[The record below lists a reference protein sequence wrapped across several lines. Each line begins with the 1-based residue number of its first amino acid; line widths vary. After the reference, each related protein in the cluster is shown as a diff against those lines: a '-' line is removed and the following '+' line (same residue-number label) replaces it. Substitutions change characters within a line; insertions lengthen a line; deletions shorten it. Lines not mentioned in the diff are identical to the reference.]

1 MICPNCKKQIP
12 DGSAFCGYCGREI
25 PKVPLCTHCGAELR
39 PNDRFCGVCG
49 APVEAP
55 ADTNKA
61 ELTALEQQ
69 LAQRREAMAS
79 LRRELEEQ
87 TEALKAARETL
98 EAERAEQAR
107 LAEEKR
113 KAEEARIA
121 EEKRKAEEA
130 RLAEEKRKAE
140 EARLAEEKRK
150 AEEARLAKEKRKA
163 EEARLAEEKRKAE
176 EARLAEEKRKAEEAA
191 CAQAEAEAKAKEEAE
206 ARAAV
211 EKQPEQTEAEPEK
224 PVKKTGGKKT
234 GWLIAVALVLALAAA
249 ALAVWLLRQPAV
261 LPDTDE
267 ENPVNE
273 PQALPTLADTV
284 VPGGTVTFGRYE
296 QDNDTANGAE
306 PIQWRVLDVQDGKAL
321 IISEKILARGLHR
334 STVWD
339 GHDYTTWG
347 ASLIRSWMNDDFY
360 DVAFSDTEKKAIQLT
375 DVKDEANPYMDD
387 IVTRPNTYNW
397 SAMEPGA
404 DTQDYV
410 FALSINEFEKYFPDP
425 GSAKAEATEVAK
437 VGNPYAKDER
447 LREALYT
454 GADRALELG
463 FDEITVDG
471 VTWSWWLRTVGPK
484 HLAPGNFFSIVLG
497 DGSLLE
503 EGTCAD
509 SCDIGIR
516 PAMWVDA
523 SALVATIT
531 PGGTVTFGSYEQ
543 DNDTANGAEPIQWK
557 VLACEGDTALLISE
571 RVLDYLPYDTNG
583 SARWDTSSLRTEL
596 NGTFYDSAFSDEEKA
611 VMTTSSAEPYDN
623 PVTGVQDDSAA
634 TEDMVFIPSLKQA
647 NDYFQDALARVT
659 WGTAYAVAHA
669 REQASALG
677 ETLAEDFGGNAS
689 CGTSWLLRTP
699 SQNDDTVVFV
709 HDEACDPENSNTCY
723 HRGEED
729 WGYAC
734 SLNYC
739 FWGKNVSSFQVG
751 VRPCIRV
758 RIPAADT
765 TDTMGDLSSVKVG
778 DFITVGRYEQDNNLT
793 NGPEPIEWRVLDKK
807 DGKLLVISDKSLYES
822 SFAYLGWQPVP
833 QNWESSCARGWLN
846 NYFMQTAFTP
856 AEQARVVLT
865 NVHTEPTEGSPIDP
879 GPDTQDY
886 MFLVSGQ
893 EASTYFPTAESRRTK
908 TTAYAL
914 SRRSESIAHHG
925 FDGDFEV
932 WADVSFWLLRSPA
945 QKPNWVYGAAYIYDY
960 TTPYGEPGDVWYH
973 DGRATGDIRPAMWIE
988 ASPAENTPAD
998 PSTLPDAVVPGDTI
1012 TFGHYEQDNDTS
1024 NGPEA
1029 ITWKVLDVQ
1038 DGKALVISEKILA
1051 RVRHRYVEDGHGA
1064 VTWETSRVRQWL
1076 SEDFFDAAFSDEEKT
1091 AVCLTN
1097 VKSEPNP
1104 DYTDTDPGSDTQDY
1118 VFVLGLEQYD
1128 AYFADDGDL
1137 SDAVAPYTEVAR
1149 VGNPYAKD
1157 ALVRNAKYYPMNNAV
1172 RGNADGSAGWW
1183 WLRTVGQDYAADGN
1197 FMMRIDA
1204 TGKADGVGSD
1214 ADCGVRPA
1222 MWVDVDTLTNVT
1234 DAC

>member
-25 PKVPLCTHCGAELR
+25 PKVPLCTRCGAALR

-61 ELTALEQQ
+61 ELTVLEQQ

-113 KAEEARIA
+113 KAEEARLA

-176 EARLAEEKRKAEEAA
+176 EVRLAEEKRKAEEARLA
-191 CAQAEAEAKAKEEAE
+191 EKKRKAEEAARAQAEAEAKAKEEAE
-206 ARAAV
+206 ARAAA
-211 EKQPEQTEAEPEK
+211 EKQPEQTKFEPEK
-224 PVKKTGGKKT
+224 PIKKIGGEKT
-234 GWLIAVALVLALAAA
+234 GWLVAAVLVLALAAV
-249 ALAVWLLRQPAV
+249 AVWLLRQPTV

-267 ENPVNE
+267 ENPVTE
-273 PQALPTLADTV
+273 PQALPTLAEAV
-284 VPGGTVTFGRYE
+284 VPGDTIAFGHYE
-296 QDNDTANGAE
+296 QDNDATNGPE
-306 PIQWRVLDVQDGKAL
+306 
-321 IISEKILARGLHR
+321 
-334 STVWD
+334 
-339 GHDYTTWG
+339 
-347 ASLIRSWMNDDFY
+347 
-360 DVAFSDTEKKAIQLT
+360 AIT
-375 DVKDEANPYMDD
+375 
-387 IVTRPNTYNW
+387 
-397 SAMEPGA
+397 
-404 DTQDYV
+404 
-410 FALSINEFEKYFPDP
+410 
-425 GSAKAEATEVAK
+425 
-437 VGNPYAKDER
+437 
-447 LREALYT
+447 
-454 GADRALELG
+454 
-463 FDEITVDG
+463 
-471 VTWSWWLRTVGPK
+471 
-484 HLAPGNFFSIVLG
+484 
-497 DGSLLE
+497 
-503 EGTCAD
+503 
-509 SCDIGIR
+509 
-516 PAMWVDA
+516 
-523 SALVATIT
+523 
-531 PGGTVTFGSYEQ
+531 
-543 DNDTANGAEPIQWK
+543 WK
-557 VLACEGDTALLISE
+557 VLACESDTALLISE

-583 SARWDTSSLRTEL
+583 SARWDTSSLRAEL

-623 PVTGVQDDSAA
+623 PVTGMQDDSAA

-647 NDYFQDALARVT
+647 NDYFQDELDRVT

-677 ETLAEDFGGNAS
+677 ETLAEDFGGSAKP
-689 CGTSWLLRTP
+689 GTDWLLRTP
-699 SQNDDTVVFV
+699 GQDGSTVAIARDTWYY
-709 HDEACDPENSNTCY
+709 TT
-723 HRGEED
+723 ED
-729 WGYAC
+729 FDRVTNGG
-734 SLNYC
+734 YC
-739 FWGKNVSSFQVG
+739 FRDGGVTDFRTG

-765 TDTMGDLSSVKVG
+765 ADTVGDLSSAQVG
-778 DFITVGRYEQDNNLT
+778 DLITIGRYEQDNDLD
-793 NGPEPIEWRVLDKK
+793 NGPEAIQWRVLDKK
-807 DGKLLVISDKSLYES
+807 DGKLLVISDKALDYISYSYEWDQVEKS
-822 SFAYLGWQPVP
+822 VWAT
-833 QNWESSCARGWLN
+833 SCSRGWLN

-856 AEQARVVLT
+856 AEQARISLSDI
-865 NVHTEPTEGSPIDP
+865 HTDPSPDFDNDP

-886 MFLVSGQ
+886 VFLLSAQ
-893 EASTYFPTAESRRTK
+893 ETEQYFPTAESRRVL
-908 TTAYAL
+908 L
-914 SRRSESIAHHG
+914 SDYVHPHNKIRINRQGWGTNATRIHG
-925 FDGDFEV
+925 DWG
-932 WADVSFWLLRSPA
+932 LRSPN
-945 QKPNWVYGAAYIYDY
+945 KYGTFAYILDYQTIYWTAGDIWYD
-960 TTPYGEPGDVWYH
+960 GGGFEGDV
-973 DGRATGDIRPAMWIE
+973 RPAMWIE
-988 ASPAENTPAD
+988 AKPAAD
-998 PSTLPDAVVPGDTI
+998 AFAYPSALPDAVVPGDTI

-1091 AVCLTN
+1091 AVYLTN

-1104 DYTDTDPGSDTQDY
+1104 DYTDTDPGKDTQDY

-1137 SDAVAPYTEVAR
+1137 FDAIAPYTEVAR

-1157 ALVRNAKYYPMNNAV
+1157 ELVRTAKYYPMNNAV

-1197 FMMRIDA
+1197 FMMRVDA
-1204 TGKADGVGSD
+1204 AGKADGVGSD

>member
-12 DGSAFCGYCGREI
+12 DGSAFCGYCGREM
-25 PKVPLCTHCGAELR
+25 PKVPLCTRCGAALR

-61 ELTALEQQ
+61 ELTVLEQQ

-113 KAEEARIA
+113 KAEEARLA

-150 AEEARLAKEKRKA
+150 AEEARLA
-163 EEARLAEEKRKAE
+163 EEKRKAE
-176 EARLAEEKRKAEEAA
+176 EVRLAEEKRKAEEAA
-191 CAQAEAEAKAKEEAE
+191 RVQAEAEAKAKEEAE
-206 ARAAV
+206 ARAAA
-211 EKQPEQTEAEPEK
+211 EKQPEQTKFEPEK
-224 PVKKTGGKKT
+224 PIKKTGGEKT
-234 GWLIAVALVLALAAA
+234 GWLVAAVLMLALAAV
-249 ALAVWLLRQPAV
+249 AVWLLRQPTV

-267 ENPVNE
+267 ENPVTE
-273 PQALPTLADTV
+273 PQALPTLAEAV
-284 VPGGTVTFGRYE
+284 VPGDTIAFGHYE
-296 QDNDTANGAE
+296 QDNDATNGPE
-306 PIQWRVLDVQDGKAL
+306 
-321 IISEKILARGLHR
+321 
-334 STVWD
+334 
-339 GHDYTTWG
+339 
-347 ASLIRSWMNDDFY
+347 
-360 DVAFSDTEKKAIQLT
+360 AIT
-375 DVKDEANPYMDD
+375 
-387 IVTRPNTYNW
+387 
-397 SAMEPGA
+397 
-404 DTQDYV
+404 
-410 FALSINEFEKYFPDP
+410 
-425 GSAKAEATEVAK
+425 
-437 VGNPYAKDER
+437 
-447 LREALYT
+447 
-454 GADRALELG
+454 
-463 FDEITVDG
+463 
-471 VTWSWWLRTVGPK
+471 
-484 HLAPGNFFSIVLG
+484 
-497 DGSLLE
+497 
-503 EGTCAD
+503 
-509 SCDIGIR
+509 
-516 PAMWVDA
+516 
-523 SALVATIT
+523 
-531 PGGTVTFGSYEQ
+531 
-543 DNDTANGAEPIQWK
+543 WK
-557 VLACEGDTALLISE
+557 VLACESDTALLISE

-583 SARWDTSSLRTEL
+583 SARWDTSSLRAEL

-677 ETLAEDFGGNAS
+677 ETLAEDFGGSAKP
-689 CGTSWLLRTP
+689 GTDWLLRTP
-699 SQNDDTVVFV
+699 GQDGSTVAIARDTWYY
-709 HDEACDPENSNTCY
+709 TT
-723 HRGEED
+723 ED
-729 WGYAC
+729 FDRVTDGG
-734 SLNYC
+734 YC
-739 FWGKNVSSFQVG
+739 FRDGDVTDFRTG

-765 TDTMGDLSSVKVG
+765 ADTVGDLSSAQVG
-778 DFITVGRYEQDNNLT
+778 DLITIGRYEQDNDLD
-793 NGPEPIEWRVLDKK
+793 NGPEAIQWRVLDKK
-807 DGKLLVISDKSLYES
+807 DGKLLVISDKALDYISYSYEWDQVEKS
-822 SFAYLGWQPVP
+822 VWAT
-833 QNWESSCARGWLN
+833 SCSRGWLN

-856 AEQARVVLT
+856 AEQARISLSDI
-865 NVHTEPTEGSPIDP
+865 HTDPSPGFDNDP

-886 MFLVSGQ
+886 VFLLSAQ
-893 EASTYFPTAESRRTK
+893 ETEQYFPTAESRRVL
-908 TTAYAL
+908 L
-914 SRRSESIAHHG
+914 SDYVHPHNKIRINRQGWGTNATRIHG
-925 FDGDFEV
+925 DWG
-932 WADVSFWLLRSPA
+932 LRSPN
-945 QKPNWVYGAAYIYDY
+945 KYGTFAYILDYQTIYWTAGDIWYD
-960 TTPYGEPGDVWYH
+960 GGGFE
-973 DGRATGDIRPAMWIE
+973 GDIRPAMWIE
-988 ASPAENTPAD
+988 AKPAAD
-998 PSTLPDAVVPGDTI
+998 ASAYPSALPDAVVPGDTI

-1091 AVCLTN
+1091 AVYLTN

-1104 DYTDTDPGSDTQDY
+1104 DYTDTDPGKDTQDY

-1137 SDAVAPYTEVAR
+1137 FDAIAPYTEVAR

-1157 ALVRNAKYYPMNNAV
+1157 ELVRTAKYYPMNNAV

-1197 FMMRIDA
+1197 FMMRVDA
-1204 TGKADGVGSD
+1204 AGKADGVGSD

>member
-25 PKVPLCTHCGAELR
+25 PKVPLCTRCGAALR

-113 KAEEARIA
+113 KAEEARLA

-150 AEEARLAKEKRKA
+150 AEEARLAEGKRKA
-163 EEARLAEEKRKAE
+163 EEVRLAEEKRKAE
-176 EARLAEEKRKAEEAA
+176 EARLAEKKRKAEEAVR
-191 CAQAEAEAKAKEEAE
+191 AQAEAEAKAKEEAE
-206 ARAAV
+206 ARAAA
-211 EKQPEQTEAEPEK
+211 EKQPEQTKFEPEK
-224 PVKKTGGKKT
+224 PIKKTGGEKT
-234 GWLIAVALVLALAAA
+234 GWLVAAVLMLALAAV
-249 ALAVWLLRQPAV
+249 AVWLLRQPTV

-267 ENPVNE
+267 ENPVTE
-273 PQALPTLADTV
+273 PQALPTLAEAV
-284 VPGGTVTFGRYE
+284 VPGDTIAFGHYE
-296 QDNDTANGAE
+296 QDNDATNGPE
-306 PIQWRVLDVQDGKAL
+306 
-321 IISEKILARGLHR
+321 
-334 STVWD
+334 
-339 GHDYTTWG
+339 
-347 ASLIRSWMNDDFY
+347 
-360 DVAFSDTEKKAIQLT
+360 AIT
-375 DVKDEANPYMDD
+375 
-387 IVTRPNTYNW
+387 
-397 SAMEPGA
+397 
-404 DTQDYV
+404 
-410 FALSINEFEKYFPDP
+410 
-425 GSAKAEATEVAK
+425 
-437 VGNPYAKDER
+437 
-447 LREALYT
+447 
-454 GADRALELG
+454 
-463 FDEITVDG
+463 
-471 VTWSWWLRTVGPK
+471 
-484 HLAPGNFFSIVLG
+484 
-497 DGSLLE
+497 
-503 EGTCAD
+503 
-509 SCDIGIR
+509 
-516 PAMWVDA
+516 
-523 SALVATIT
+523 
-531 PGGTVTFGSYEQ
+531 
-543 DNDTANGAEPIQWK
+543 WK
-557 VLACEGDTALLISE
+557 VLACESDTALLISE

-583 SARWDTSSLRTEL
+583 SARWDTSSLRAEL

-669 REQASALG
+669 REQAAAQG
-677 ETLAEDFGGNAS
+677 ETLAEDFGGSAKP
-689 CGTSWLLRTP
+689 GTDWLLRTP
-699 SQNDDTVVFV
+699 GQDGSTVAIARDTWYY
-709 HDEACDPENSNTCY
+709 TT
-723 HRGEED
+723 ED
-729 WGYAC
+729 FDRVTNGG
-734 SLNYC
+734 YC
-739 FWGKNVSSFQVG
+739 FRDGNVTDFRTG

-758 RIPAADT
+758 RIPAVDTADT
-765 TDTMGDLSSVKVG
+765 VGDLSSAQVG
-778 DFITVGRYEQDNNLT
+778 DLITIGRYEQDNDLN
-793 NGPEPIEWRVLDKK
+793 NGPEAIQWRVLDKK
-807 DGKLLVISDKSLYES
+807 DGKLLVISDKALDYISYSYEWDQVEKS
-822 SFAYLGWQPVP
+822 VWAT
-833 QNWESSCARGWLN
+833 SCSRGWLN

-856 AEQARVVLT
+856 AEQARISLSDI
-865 NVHTEPTEGSPIDP
+865 HTDPSPGFDNDP

-886 MFLVSGQ
+886 VFLLSAQ
-893 EASTYFPTAESRRTK
+893 ETEQYFPTAESRRVL
-908 TTAYAL
+908 L
-914 SRRSESIAHHG
+914 SDYVHPHNKIRINRQGWGTNATRIHG
-925 FDGDFEV
+925 DWG
-932 WADVSFWLLRSPA
+932 LRSPN
-945 QKPNWVYGAAYIYDY
+945 KYGTFAYILDYQTIYWTAGDIWYD
-960 TTPYGEPGDVWYH
+960 GGGFEGDV
-973 DGRATGDIRPAMWIE
+973 RPAMWIE
-988 ASPAENTPAD
+988 AKPVAD
-998 PSTLPDAVVPGDTI
+998 ASAYPSALPDAVVPGDTI

-1091 AVCLTN
+1091 AVYLTN

-1104 DYTDTDPGSDTQDY
+1104 DYTDTDPGKDTQDY

-1137 SDAVAPYTEVAR
+1137 FDAIAPYTEVAR

-1157 ALVRNAKYYPMNNAV
+1157 ELVRTAKYYPMNNAV

-1197 FMMRIDA
+1197 FMMRVDA
-1204 TGKADGVGSD
+1204 AGKADGVGSD

-1222 MWVDVDTLTNVT
+1222 MWVDIDALTNVK

>member
-25 PKVPLCTHCGAELR
+25 PKVPLCARCGAALR

-61 ELTALEQQ
+61 ELTVLEQQ

-113 KAEEARIA
+113 KAEEARLA

-150 AEEARLAKEKRKA
+150 AEEARLAEEKRKA

-176 EARLAEEKRKAEEAA
+176 EARLAEKKRKAEEAVR
-191 CAQAEAEAKAKEEAE
+191 AQAEAEAKAKEEAE
-206 ARAAV
+206 ARAAA
-211 EKQPEQTEAEPEK
+211 EKQPEQTKFEPEK
-224 PVKKTGGKKT
+224 PIKKTGGEKT
-234 GWLIAVALVLALAAA
+234 GWLVAAVLMLALAAV
-249 ALAVWLLRQPAV
+249 AVWLLRQPTV

-267 ENPVNE
+267 ENPVTE
-273 PQALPTLADTV
+273 PQALPTLAEAV
-284 VPGGTVTFGRYE
+284 VPGDTIAFGHYE
-296 QDNDTANGAE
+296 QDNDTSNGPE
-306 PIQWRVLDVQDGKAL
+306 
-321 IISEKILARGLHR
+321 
-334 STVWD
+334 
-339 GHDYTTWG
+339 
-347 ASLIRSWMNDDFY
+347 
-360 DVAFSDTEKKAIQLT
+360 AIT
-375 DVKDEANPYMDD
+375 
-387 IVTRPNTYNW
+387 
-397 SAMEPGA
+397 
-404 DTQDYV
+404 
-410 FALSINEFEKYFPDP
+410 
-425 GSAKAEATEVAK
+425 
-437 VGNPYAKDER
+437 
-447 LREALYT
+447 
-454 GADRALELG
+454 
-463 FDEITVDG
+463 
-471 VTWSWWLRTVGPK
+471 
-484 HLAPGNFFSIVLG
+484 
-497 DGSLLE
+497 
-503 EGTCAD
+503 
-509 SCDIGIR
+509 
-516 PAMWVDA
+516 
-523 SALVATIT
+523 
-531 PGGTVTFGSYEQ
+531 
-543 DNDTANGAEPIQWK
+543 WK
-557 VLACEGDTALLISE
+557 VLACESDTALLISE
-571 RVLDYLPYDTNG
+571 QVLDYLPYDTNG
-583 SARWDTSSLRTEL
+583 SARWDTSSLRAEL

-647 NDYFQDALARVT
+647 NDYFQDALDRVT

-677 ETLAEDFGGNAS
+677 ETLAEDFGGSAS
-689 CGTSWLLRTP
+689 RGTSWLLRTP

-709 HDEACDPENSNTCY
+709 HDEACDPENSNDYY

-734 SLNYC
+734 SLSYC

-765 TDTMGDLSSVKVG
+765 ADTVGDLSSVKVG

-886 MFLVSGQ
+886 MFLLSGQ
-893 EASTYFPTAESRRTK
+893 EASAYFPTAESRRTK

-914 SRRSESIAHHG
+914 SRRSESRAHQG
-925 FDGDFEV
+925 FDGDLGD
-932 WADVSFWLLRSPA
+932 WRTNVSFWLLRSPA
-945 QKPNWVYGAAYIYDY
+945 RKPNWVYGAAYIYDY

-973 DGRATGDIRPAMWIE
+973 DGRDTGDIRPAMWIE
-988 ASPAENTPAD
+988 TKPAADASAY
-998 PSTLPDAVVPGDTI
+998 PSALPDAVVPGDTI

-1051 RVRHRYVEDGHGA
+1051 RVRHRYVEDGHGT

-1091 AVCLTN
+1091 AVYLTN

-1104 DYTDTDPGSDTQDY
+1104 DYTDTDPGKDTQDY

-1137 SDAVAPYTEVAR
+1137 FDAIAPYTEVAR

-1157 ALVRNAKYYPMNNAV
+1157 ELVRTAKYYPMNNAV

-1197 FMMRIDA
+1197 FMMRVDA
-1204 TGKADGVGSD
+1204 AGKADGVGSD

>member
-25 PKVPLCTHCGAELR
+25 PKVPLCTRCGAALR

-61 ELTALEQQ
+61 ELTVLEQQ

-113 KAEEARIA
+113 KAEEARLA

-150 AEEARLAKEKRKA
+150 AEEARLA
-163 EEARLAEEKRKAE
+163 EEKRKAE
-176 EARLAEEKRKAEEAA
+176 EARLAEEKHKAEEAVR
-191 CAQAEAEAKAKEEAE
+191 AQAEAEAKAKEEAE

-234 GWLIAVALVLALAAA
+234 GWLVAAVLVLALAAV
-249 ALAVWLLRQPAV
+249 AVWLLRQPTV

-267 ENPVNE
+267 ENPVTE
-273 PQALPTLADTV
+273 PQALPTLADAV
-284 VPGGTVTFGRYE
+284 VPGDTITFGHYE
-296 QDNDTANGAE
+296 QDNDATNGPE
-306 PIQWRVLDVQDGKAL
+306 
-321 IISEKILARGLHR
+321 
-334 STVWD
+334 
-339 GHDYTTWG
+339 
-347 ASLIRSWMNDDFY
+347 
-360 DVAFSDTEKKAIQLT
+360 AIT
-375 DVKDEANPYMDD
+375 
-387 IVTRPNTYNW
+387 
-397 SAMEPGA
+397 
-404 DTQDYV
+404 
-410 FALSINEFEKYFPDP
+410 
-425 GSAKAEATEVAK
+425 
-437 VGNPYAKDER
+437 
-447 LREALYT
+447 
-454 GADRALELG
+454 
-463 FDEITVDG
+463 
-471 VTWSWWLRTVGPK
+471 
-484 HLAPGNFFSIVLG
+484 
-497 DGSLLE
+497 
-503 EGTCAD
+503 
-509 SCDIGIR
+509 
-516 PAMWVDA
+516 
-523 SALVATIT
+523 
-531 PGGTVTFGSYEQ
+531 
-543 DNDTANGAEPIQWK
+543 WK
-557 VLACEGDTALLISE
+557 VLACESDTALLISE

-583 SARWDTSSLRTEL
+583 SARWDTSSLRAEL

-647 NDYFQDALARVT
+647 NDYFQDELDRVT

-677 ETLAEDFGGNAS
+677 ETLAEDFGGSAS
-689 CGTSWLLRTP
+689 RGTSWLLRTP

-709 HDEACDPENSNTCY
+709 HDEACDPENSNDYY

-734 SLNYC
+734 SLSYC

-765 TDTMGDLSSVKVG
+765 ADTVGDLSSVKVG

-886 MFLVSGQ
+886 MFLLSGQ
-893 EASTYFPTAESRRTK
+893 EASAYFPTAESRRTK

-914 SRRSESIAHHG
+914 SRRSESRAHQG
-925 FDGDFEV
+925 FDGDLGD
-932 WADVSFWLLRSPA
+932 WRTNVSFWLLRSPA
-945 QKPNWVYGAAYIYDY
+945 RKPNWVYGAAYIYDY

-973 DGRATGDIRPAMWIE
+973 DGRDTGDIRPAMWIE
-988 ASPAENTPAD
+988 AKPAAD
-998 PSTLPDAVVPGDTI
+998 ASAYPSALPDAVVPGDTI

-1104 DYTDTDPGSDTQDY
+1104 DYTDTDPGKDTQDY

-1137 SDAVAPYTEVAR
+1137 FDAIAPYTEVAR

-1157 ALVRNAKYYPMNNAV
+1157 ELVRTAKYYPMNNAV

-1197 FMMRIDA
+1197 FMMRVDA
-1204 TGKADGVGSD
+1204 AGKADGVGSD

>member
-1 MICPNCKKQIP
+1 MTCPNCKKQIP

-25 PKVPLCTHCGAELR
+25 PKVPLCTRCGAALR

-61 ELTALEQQ
+61 ELTVLEQQ

-113 KAEEARIA
+113 KVEEARLA

-150 AEEARLAKEKRKA
+150 AEEARLA
-163 EEARLAEEKRKAE
+163 
-176 EARLAEEKRKAEEAA
+176 EEKRKAEEAA
-191 CAQAEAEAKAKEEAE
+191 RLAEEKHKAEEAARVQAEAEAKAKEEAE
-206 ARAAV
+206 ARAAA
-211 EKQPEQTEAEPEK
+211 EKQPEQTKFEPEK
-224 PVKKTGGKKT
+224 PIKKTGGEKT
-234 GWLIAVALVLALAAA
+234 GWLVAAVLVLALAAV
-249 ALAVWLLRQPAV
+249 AVWLLRQPTV

-267 ENPVNE
+267 ENPVTE
-273 PQALPTLADTV
+273 PQALPTLAEAV
-284 VPGGTVTFGRYE
+284 VPGDTIAFGHYE
-296 QDNDTANGAE
+296 QENDATNGPE
-306 PIQWRVLDVQDGKAL
+306 
-321 IISEKILARGLHR
+321 
-334 STVWD
+334 
-339 GHDYTTWG
+339 
-347 ASLIRSWMNDDFY
+347 
-360 DVAFSDTEKKAIQLT
+360 AIT
-375 DVKDEANPYMDD
+375 
-387 IVTRPNTYNW
+387 
-397 SAMEPGA
+397 
-404 DTQDYV
+404 
-410 FALSINEFEKYFPDP
+410 
-425 GSAKAEATEVAK
+425 
-437 VGNPYAKDER
+437 
-447 LREALYT
+447 
-454 GADRALELG
+454 
-463 FDEITVDG
+463 
-471 VTWSWWLRTVGPK
+471 
-484 HLAPGNFFSIVLG
+484 
-497 DGSLLE
+497 
-503 EGTCAD
+503 
-509 SCDIGIR
+509 
-516 PAMWVDA
+516 
-523 SALVATIT
+523 
-531 PGGTVTFGSYEQ
+531 
-543 DNDTANGAEPIQWK
+543 WK
-557 VLACEGDTALLISE
+557 VLACESDTALLISE

-583 SARWDTSSLRTEL
+583 SARWDTSSLRAEL

-647 NDYFQDALARVT
+647 NDYFQDELDRVT

-677 ETLAEDFGGNAS
+677 ETLAEDFGGSAKP
-689 CGTSWLLRTP
+689 GTDWLLRTP
-699 SQNDDTVVFV
+699 GQDGSTVAIARDTWYY
-709 HDEACDPENSNTCY
+709 TT
-723 HRGEED
+723 ED
-729 WGYAC
+729 FDRVTNGG
-734 SLNYC
+734 YC
-739 FWGKNVSSFQVG
+739 FRDGNVTDFRTG

-758 RIPAADT
+758 RIPAVDTADT
-765 TDTMGDLSSVKVG
+765 VGDLSSAQVG
-778 DFITVGRYEQDNNLT
+778 DLITIGRYEQDNDLN
-793 NGPEPIEWRVLDKK
+793 NGPEAIQWRVLDKK
-807 DGKLLVISDKSLYES
+807 DGKLLVISDKALDYISYSYEWDQVEKS
-822 SFAYLGWQPVP
+822 VWAT
-833 QNWESSCARGWLN
+833 SCSRGWLN

-856 AEQARVVLT
+856 AEQARISLSDI
-865 NVHTEPTEGSPIDP
+865 HTDPSPGFDNDP

-886 MFLVSGQ
+886 VFLLSAQ
-893 EASTYFPTAESRRTK
+893 ETEQYFPTAESRRVL
-908 TTAYAL
+908 L
-914 SRRSESIAHHG
+914 SDYVHPHNKIRINRQGWGTNATRIHG
-925 FDGDFEV
+925 DWG
-932 WADVSFWLLRSPA
+932 LRSPN
-945 QKPNWVYGAAYIYDY
+945 KYGTFAYILDYQTIYWTAGDIWYD
-960 TTPYGEPGDVWYH
+960 GGGFE
-973 DGRATGDIRPAMWIE
+973 GDIRPAMWIE
-988 ASPAENTPAD
+988 AKPAAD
-998 PSTLPDAVVPGDTI
+998 ASAYPSALPDAVVPGDTI

-1091 AVCLTN
+1091 AVYLTN

-1104 DYTDTDPGSDTQDY
+1104 DYTDTDPGKDTQDY

-1137 SDAVAPYTEVAR
+1137 FDAIAPYTEVAR

-1157 ALVRNAKYYPMNNAV
+1157 ELVRTAKYYPMNNAV

-1197 FMMRIDA
+1197 FMMRVDA
-1204 TGKADGVGSD
+1204 AGKADGVGSD

>member
-25 PKVPLCTHCGAELR
+25 PKVPLCTRCGAALR

-55 ADTNKA
+55 ADANKA
-61 ELTALEQQ
+61 ELTVLEQQ

-113 KAEEARIA
+113 KAEEARLA

-150 AEEARLAKEKRKA
+150 AEEARLAEEKRKA
-163 EEARLAEEKRKAE
+163 EEVRLAEEKRKAE
-176 EARLAEEKRKAEEAA
+176 AARLAEEKHKTEEAA
-191 CAQAEAEAKAKEEAE
+191 RAQAEAEAKAKEEAE
-206 ARAAV
+206 ARAAA
-211 EKQPEQTEAEPEK
+211 EKRPEQTKFEPEK
-224 PVKKTGGKKT
+224 PIKKTGGKKT
-234 GWLIAVALVLALAAA
+234 GWLVAAVLVLALAAV
-249 ALAVWLLRQPAV
+249 AVWLLRQPTV

-267 ENPVNE
+267 ENPVTE
-273 PQALPTLADTV
+273 PQALPTLAEAV
-284 VPGGTVTFGRYE
+284 VPGDTIAFGHYE
-296 QDNDTANGAE
+296 QDNDATNGPE
-306 PIQWRVLDVQDGKAL
+306 
-321 IISEKILARGLHR
+321 
-334 STVWD
+334 
-339 GHDYTTWG
+339 
-347 ASLIRSWMNDDFY
+347 
-360 DVAFSDTEKKAIQLT
+360 AIT
-375 DVKDEANPYMDD
+375 
-387 IVTRPNTYNW
+387 
-397 SAMEPGA
+397 
-404 DTQDYV
+404 
-410 FALSINEFEKYFPDP
+410 
-425 GSAKAEATEVAK
+425 
-437 VGNPYAKDER
+437 
-447 LREALYT
+447 
-454 GADRALELG
+454 
-463 FDEITVDG
+463 
-471 VTWSWWLRTVGPK
+471 
-484 HLAPGNFFSIVLG
+484 
-497 DGSLLE
+497 
-503 EGTCAD
+503 
-509 SCDIGIR
+509 
-516 PAMWVDA
+516 
-523 SALVATIT
+523 
-531 PGGTVTFGSYEQ
+531 
-543 DNDTANGAEPIQWK
+543 WK
-557 VLACEGDTALLISE
+557 VLACESDTALLISE

-583 SARWDTSSLRTEL
+583 SARWDTSSLRAEL

-634 TEDMVFIPSLKQA
+634 TEDMVSIPSLKQA

-669 REQASALG
+669 REQAAAQG
-677 ETLAEDFGGNAS
+677 ETLAEDFGGSAKP
-689 CGTSWLLRTP
+689 GTDWLLRTP
-699 SQNDDTVVFV
+699 GQDGSTVAIARDTWYY
-709 HDEACDPENSNTCY
+709 TT
-723 HRGEED
+723 ED
-729 WGYAC
+729 FDRVTNGG
-734 SLNYC
+734 YC
-739 FWGKNVSSFQVG
+739 FRDGNVTDFRTG
-751 VRPCIRV
+751 VRPCIQV

-765 TDTMGDLSSVKVG
+765 ADTVGDLSSAQVG
-778 DFITVGRYEQDNNLT
+778 DLIIIGRYEQDNDLD
-793 NGPEPIEWRVLDKK
+793 NGPEAIQWRVLDKK
-807 DGKLLVISDKSLYES
+807 DGKLLVISDKALDYISYSYEWDQVEKS
-822 SFAYLGWQPVP
+822 VWAT
-833 QNWESSCARGWLN
+833 SCSRGWLN

-856 AEQARVVLT
+856 AEQARISLSDI
-865 NVHTEPTEGSPIDP
+865 HTDPSPGFDNDP

-886 MFLVSGQ
+886 VFLLSAQ
-893 EASTYFPTAESRRTK
+893 ETEQYFPTAESRRVL
-908 TTAYAL
+908 L
-914 SRRSESIAHHG
+914 SDYVHPHNKIRINRQGWGTNATRIHG
-925 FDGDFEV
+925 DWG
-932 WADVSFWLLRSPA
+932 LRSPN
-945 QKPNWVYGAAYIYDY
+945 KYGTFAYILDYQTIYWTAGDIWYD
-960 TTPYGEPGDVWYH
+960 GGGSEGDV
-973 DGRATGDIRPAMWIE
+973 RPAMWIE
-988 ASPAENTPAD
+988 AKPAAD
-998 PSTLPDAVVPGDTI
+998 ASAYPSALPDAVVPGDTI

-1091 AVCLTN
+1091 AVYLTN

-1104 DYTDTDPGSDTQDY
+1104 DYTDTDPGKDTQDY

-1137 SDAVAPYTEVAR
+1137 FDAIAPYTEVAR

-1157 ALVRNAKYYPMNNAV
+1157 ELVRTAKYYPMNNAV

-1197 FMMRIDA
+1197 FMMRVDA
-1204 TGKADGVGSD
+1204 AGKADGVGSD

>member
-25 PKVPLCTHCGAELR
+25 PKVPLCARCGAALR

-61 ELTALEQQ
+61 ELTVLEQQ

-113 KAEEARIA
+113 KAEEAR
-121 EEKRKAEEA
+121 
-130 RLAEEKRKAE
+130 LAEEKRKAE
-140 EARLAEEKRK
+140 EARLAEEKH
-150 AEEARLAKEKRKA
+150 
-163 EEARLAEEKRKAE
+163 
-176 EARLAEEKRKAEEAA
+176 KAEEAA
-191 CAQAEAEAKAKEEAE
+191 RVQAEAEAKAKEEAE
-206 ARAAV
+206 ARAAA
-211 EKQPEQTEAEPEK
+211 EKQPEQTKFEPEK
-224 PVKKTGGKKT
+224 PIKKTGGEKT
-234 GWLIAVALVLALAAA
+234 GWLVAAVLVLALAAV
-249 ALAVWLLRQPAV
+249 AVWLLRQPTV

-267 ENPVNE
+267 ENPVTE
-273 PQALPTLADTV
+273 PQALPTLAEAV
-284 VPGGTVTFGRYE
+284 VPGDTITFGHYE
-296 QDNDTANGAE
+296 QDNDATNGPE
-306 PIQWRVLDVQDGKAL
+306 
-321 IISEKILARGLHR
+321 
-334 STVWD
+334 
-339 GHDYTTWG
+339 
-347 ASLIRSWMNDDFY
+347 
-360 DVAFSDTEKKAIQLT
+360 AIT
-375 DVKDEANPYMDD
+375 
-387 IVTRPNTYNW
+387 
-397 SAMEPGA
+397 
-404 DTQDYV
+404 
-410 FALSINEFEKYFPDP
+410 
-425 GSAKAEATEVAK
+425 
-437 VGNPYAKDER
+437 
-447 LREALYT
+447 
-454 GADRALELG
+454 
-463 FDEITVDG
+463 
-471 VTWSWWLRTVGPK
+471 
-484 HLAPGNFFSIVLG
+484 
-497 DGSLLE
+497 
-503 EGTCAD
+503 
-509 SCDIGIR
+509 
-516 PAMWVDA
+516 
-523 SALVATIT
+523 
-531 PGGTVTFGSYEQ
+531 
-543 DNDTANGAEPIQWK
+543 WK
-557 VLACEGDTALLISE
+557 VLACESDTALLISE

-583 SARWDTSSLRTEL
+583 SARWDTSSLRAEL

-623 PVTGVQDDSAA
+623 PVTGMQDDSAA

-647 NDYFQDALARVT
+647 NDYFQDELDRVT

-677 ETLAEDFGGNAS
+677 ETLTEDFGGNAS
-689 CGTSWLLRTP
+689 RGTSWLLRTP

-709 HDEACDPENSNTCY
+709 HDEVCDPENSNNYY

-734 SLNYC
+734 SLSYC

-886 MFLVSGQ
+886 MFLLSGQ

-914 SRRSESIAHHG
+914 SRRSESMAHQG
-925 FDGDFEV
+925 YDGDLGV
-932 WADVSFWLLRSPA
+932 WENVSFWLLRSPA
-945 QKPNWVYGAAYIYDY
+945 RKPNWVYGAAYIYDY

-973 DGRATGDIRPAMWIE
+973 DGRDTGDIRPAMWIE
-988 ASPAENTPAD
+988 AKPAAD
-998 PSTLPDAVVPGDTI
+998 ASAYPSALPDAVVPGDTI

-1024 NGPEA
+1024 NGPET

-1091 AVCLTN
+1091 AVYLTN

-1104 DYTDTDPGSDTQDY
+1104 DYTDTDPGKDTQDY

-1137 SDAVAPYTEVAR
+1137 FDAIAPYTEVAR

-1157 ALVRNAKYYPMNNAV
+1157 ELVRTAKYYPMNNAV

-1197 FMMRIDA
+1197 FMMRVDA
-1204 TGKADGVGSD
+1204 AGKADGVGSD

-1222 MWVDVDTLTNVT
+1222 MWVDIDTLTNVM

>member
-25 PKVPLCTHCGAELR
+25 PKVPLCARCGAALR

-61 ELTALEQQ
+61 ELTVLEQQ

-113 KAEEARIA
+113 KAEEARLA

-150 AEEARLAKEKRKA
+150 AEEARLAEEKRKA

-191 CAQAEAEAKAKEEAE
+191 RVQAEAEAKAKEEAE
-206 ARAAV
+206 ARAAA
-211 EKQPEQTEAEPEK
+211 EKQPEQTKFEPEK
-224 PVKKTGGKKT
+224 PIKKTGGKKI
-234 GWLIAVALVLALAAA
+234 GWLVAAVLVLALAAV
-249 ALAVWLLRQPAV
+249 AVWLLRQPTV

-267 ENPVNE
+267 ENPVTE
-273 PQALPTLADTV
+273 PQALPTLADAV
-284 VPGGTVTFGRYE
+284 VPGDTVTFGHYE
-296 QDNDTANGAE
+296 QDNDATNGPE
-306 PIQWRVLDVQDGKAL
+306 
-321 IISEKILARGLHR
+321 
-334 STVWD
+334 
-339 GHDYTTWG
+339 
-347 ASLIRSWMNDDFY
+347 
-360 DVAFSDTEKKAIQLT
+360 AIT
-375 DVKDEANPYMDD
+375 
-387 IVTRPNTYNW
+387 
-397 SAMEPGA
+397 
-404 DTQDYV
+404 
-410 FALSINEFEKYFPDP
+410 
-425 GSAKAEATEVAK
+425 
-437 VGNPYAKDER
+437 
-447 LREALYT
+447 
-454 GADRALELG
+454 
-463 FDEITVDG
+463 
-471 VTWSWWLRTVGPK
+471 
-484 HLAPGNFFSIVLG
+484 
-497 DGSLLE
+497 
-503 EGTCAD
+503 
-509 SCDIGIR
+509 
-516 PAMWVDA
+516 
-523 SALVATIT
+523 
-531 PGGTVTFGSYEQ
+531 
-543 DNDTANGAEPIQWK
+543 WK
-557 VLACEGDTALLISE
+557 VLACESDTALLISE

-583 SARWDTSSLRTEL
+583 SARWDTSSLRAEL

-669 REQASALG
+669 REQAAAQG
-677 ETLAEDFGGNAS
+677 ETLAEDFGGSAKP
-689 CGTSWLLRTP
+689 GTDWLLRTP
-699 SQNDDTVVFV
+699 GQDGSTVAIARDTWYY
-709 HDEACDPENSNTCY
+709 TT
-723 HRGEED
+723 ED
-729 WGYAC
+729 FDRVTNGGYC
-734 SLNYC
+734 SRDGGVTD
-739 FWGKNVSSFQVG
+739 FRTG

-765 TDTMGDLSSVKVG
+765 ADTVGDLSSAQVG
-778 DFITVGRYEQDNNLT
+778 DLITIGRYEQDNDLD
-793 NGPEPIEWRVLDKK
+793 NGPEAIQWRVLDKK
-807 DGKLLVISDKSLYES
+807 DGKLLIISDKALDYISYSYEWDQVEKS
-822 SFAYLGWQPVP
+822 VWAT
-833 QNWESSCARGWLN
+833 SCSRGWLN

-856 AEQARVVLT
+856 AEQARISLSDI
-865 NVHTEPTEGSPIDP
+865 HTDPSPGFDNDP

-886 MFLVSGQ
+886 VFLLSAQ
-893 EASTYFPTAESRRTK
+893 ETEQYFPTAESRRVL
-908 TTAYAL
+908 L
-914 SRRSESIAHHG
+914 SDYVHPHNKIRINRQGWGTNATRIHG
-925 FDGDFEV
+925 DWG
-932 WADVSFWLLRSPA
+932 LRSPN
-945 QKPNWVYGAAYIYDY
+945 KYDTFAYILDYQTIYWTAGDIWYD
-960 TTPYGEPGDVWYH
+960 GGGFE
-973 DGRATGDIRPAMWIE
+973 GDIRPAMWIE
-988 ASPAENTPAD
+988 AKPAAD
-998 PSTLPDAVVPGDTI
+998 ASAYPSALPDAVVPGDTI

-1091 AVCLTN
+1091 AVYLTN

-1104 DYTDTDPGSDTQDY
+1104 DYTDTDPGKDTQDY

-1137 SDAVAPYTEVAR
+1137 FDAIAPYTEVAR

-1157 ALVRNAKYYPMNNAV
+1157 ELVRTAKYYPMNNAV

-1197 FMMRIDA
+1197 FMMRVDA
-1204 TGKADGVGSD
+1204 AGKADGVGSD

>member
-1 MICPNCKKQIP
+1 MTCPNCKKQIP

-25 PKVPLCTHCGAELR
+25 PKVPLCTRCGAALR

-61 ELTALEQQ
+61 ELTVLEQQ

-87 TEALKAARETL
+87 TEALKAACETL

-107 LAEEKR
+107 LAEEKH
-113 KAEEARIA
+113 KAEEAHLA

-191 CAQAEAEAKAKEEAE
+191 RAQAEAEAKAKEEAE

-234 GWLIAVALVLALAAA
+234 GWLVAAVLVLALAAV
-249 ALAVWLLRQPAV
+249 AVWLLRQPTV

-267 ENPVNE
+267 ENPVTE
-273 PQALPTLADTV
+273 PQALPTLAEAV
-284 VPGGTVTFGRYE
+284 VPGDTIAFGHYE
-296 QDNDTANGAE
+296 QDNDATNGPE
-306 PIQWRVLDVQDGKAL
+306 
-321 IISEKILARGLHR
+321 
-334 STVWD
+334 
-339 GHDYTTWG
+339 
-347 ASLIRSWMNDDFY
+347 
-360 DVAFSDTEKKAIQLT
+360 AIT
-375 DVKDEANPYMDD
+375 
-387 IVTRPNTYNW
+387 
-397 SAMEPGA
+397 
-404 DTQDYV
+404 
-410 FALSINEFEKYFPDP
+410 
-425 GSAKAEATEVAK
+425 
-437 VGNPYAKDER
+437 
-447 LREALYT
+447 
-454 GADRALELG
+454 
-463 FDEITVDG
+463 
-471 VTWSWWLRTVGPK
+471 
-484 HLAPGNFFSIVLG
+484 
-497 DGSLLE
+497 
-503 EGTCAD
+503 
-509 SCDIGIR
+509 
-516 PAMWVDA
+516 
-523 SALVATIT
+523 
-531 PGGTVTFGSYEQ
+531 
-543 DNDTANGAEPIQWK
+543 WK
-557 VLACEGDTALLISE
+557 VLACESDTALLISE

-583 SARWDTSSLRTEL
+583 SARWDTSSLRAEL

-677 ETLAEDFGGNAS
+677 ETLAEDFGGSAS
-689 CGTSWLLRTP
+689 RGTSWLLRTP

-709 HDEACDPENSNTCY
+709 HDEACDPENSNNYY

-734 SLNYC
+734 SLSYC

-765 TDTMGDLSSVKVG
+765 ADTVGDLSSVKVG

-886 MFLVSGQ
+886 MFLLSGQ
-893 EASTYFPTAESRRTK
+893 EASAYFPTAESRRTK

-914 SRRSESIAHHG
+914 SRRSESRAHQG
-925 FDGDFEV
+925 FDGDLGD
-932 WADVSFWLLRSPA
+932 WRTNVSFWLLRSPA
-945 QKPNWVYGAAYIYDY
+945 RKPNWVYGAAYIYDY

-973 DGRATGDIRPAMWIE
+973 DGRDTGDIRPAMWIE
-988 ASPAENTPAD
+988 AKLAAD
-998 PSTLPDAVVPGDTI
+998 ASAYPSALPDAVVPGDTI

-1091 AVCLTN
+1091 AVYLTN

-1104 DYTDTDPGSDTQDY
+1104 DYTDTDPGKDTQDY

-1137 SDAVAPYTEVAR
+1137 FDAIAPYTEVAR

-1157 ALVRNAKYYPMNNAV
+1157 ELVRTAKYYPMNNAV

-1197 FMMRIDA
+1197 FMIRVDA
-1204 TGKADGVGSD
+1204 AGKADGVGSD

-1222 MWVDVDTLTNVT
+1222 MWVDVDALTNVT

>member
-25 PKVPLCTHCGAELR
+25 PKVPLCTRCGAALR

-61 ELTALEQQ
+61 ELTVLEQQ

-113 KAEEARIA
+113 KAEEARLA

-150 AEEARLAKEKRKA
+150 AEEARLA
-163 EEARLAEEKRKAE
+163 EEKRKAE

-191 CAQAEAEAKAKEEAE
+191 RAQAEAEAKAKEEAE

-234 GWLIAVALVLALAAA
+234 GWLVAAVLVLALAAV
-249 ALAVWLLRQPAV
+249 AVWLLRQPTV

-267 ENPVNE
+267 ENPVTE
-273 PQALPTLADTV
+273 PQALPTLAEAV
-284 VPGGTVTFGRYE
+284 VPGDTIAFGHYE
-296 QDNDTANGAE
+296 QDNDATNGPE
-306 PIQWRVLDVQDGKAL
+306 
-321 IISEKILARGLHR
+321 
-334 STVWD
+334 
-339 GHDYTTWG
+339 
-347 ASLIRSWMNDDFY
+347 
-360 DVAFSDTEKKAIQLT
+360 AIT
-375 DVKDEANPYMDD
+375 
-387 IVTRPNTYNW
+387 
-397 SAMEPGA
+397 
-404 DTQDYV
+404 
-410 FALSINEFEKYFPDP
+410 
-425 GSAKAEATEVAK
+425 
-437 VGNPYAKDER
+437 
-447 LREALYT
+447 
-454 GADRALELG
+454 
-463 FDEITVDG
+463 
-471 VTWSWWLRTVGPK
+471 
-484 HLAPGNFFSIVLG
+484 
-497 DGSLLE
+497 
-503 EGTCAD
+503 
-509 SCDIGIR
+509 
-516 PAMWVDA
+516 
-523 SALVATIT
+523 
-531 PGGTVTFGSYEQ
+531 
-543 DNDTANGAEPIQWK
+543 WK
-557 VLACEGDTALLISE
+557 VLACESDTALLISE

-583 SARWDTSSLRTEL
+583 SARWDTSSLRAEL

-623 PVTGVQDDSAA
+623 PVTGMQDDSAA

-689 CGTSWLLRTP
+689 RGTSWLLRTP

-709 HDEACDPENSNTCY
+709 HDEVCDPENSNNYY

-734 SLNYC
+734 SLSYC

-793 NGPEPIEWRVLDKK
+793 NGSESIEWRVLDKK

-886 MFLVSGQ
+886 MFLLSGQ
-893 EASTYFPTAESRRTK
+893 EASAYFPTAESRRTK

-914 SRRSESIAHHG
+914 SRRSESRAHQG
-925 FDGDFEV
+925 FDGDLGV
-932 WADVSFWLLRSPA
+932 WRTNVSFWLLRSPA
-945 QKPNWVYGAAYIYDY
+945 RKPNWVYGAAYIYDY

-973 DGRATGDIRPAMWIE
+973 DGRDTGDIRPAMWIE
-988 ASPAENTPAD
+988 AKPAAD
-998 PSTLPDAVVPGDTI
+998 ASAYPSALPDAVVPGDTI

-1038 DGKALVISEKILA
+1038 DGKALIISEKILA

-1091 AVCLTN
+1091 AVYLTN

-1104 DYTDTDPGSDTQDY
+1104 DYTDTDPGKDTQDY

-1137 SDAVAPYTEVAR
+1137 FDAIAPYTEVAR

-1157 ALVRNAKYYPMNNAV
+1157 ELVRTAKYYPMNNAV

-1197 FMMRIDA
+1197 FMMRVDA
-1204 TGKADGVGSD
+1204 AGKADGVGSD

-1222 MWVDVDTLTNVT
+1222 MWVDIDALTNVM

>member
-25 PKVPLCTHCGAELR
+25 PKVPLCTRCGAALR

-61 ELTALEQQ
+61 ELTVLEQQ

-113 KAEEARIA
+113 KAEEARLA

-176 EARLAEEKRKAEEAA
+176 EVRLAEEKRKAEEARLA
-191 CAQAEAEAKAKEEAE
+191 EKKRKAEEAARAQAEAEAKAKEEAE
-206 ARAAV
+206 ARAAA
-211 EKQPEQTEAEPEK
+211 EKQPEQTKFEPEK
-224 PVKKTGGKKT
+224 PIKKIGGEKT
-234 GWLIAVALVLALAAA
+234 GWLVAAVLVLALAAV
-249 ALAVWLLRQPAV
+249 AVWLLRQPTV

-267 ENPVNE
+267 ENPVTE
-273 PQALPTLADTV
+273 PQALPTLAEAV
-284 VPGGTVTFGRYE
+284 VPGDTIAFGHYE
-296 QDNDTANGAE
+296 QDNDATNGPE
-306 PIQWRVLDVQDGKAL
+306 
-321 IISEKILARGLHR
+321 
-334 STVWD
+334 
-339 GHDYTTWG
+339 
-347 ASLIRSWMNDDFY
+347 
-360 DVAFSDTEKKAIQLT
+360 AIT
-375 DVKDEANPYMDD
+375 
-387 IVTRPNTYNW
+387 
-397 SAMEPGA
+397 
-404 DTQDYV
+404 
-410 FALSINEFEKYFPDP
+410 
-425 GSAKAEATEVAK
+425 
-437 VGNPYAKDER
+437 
-447 LREALYT
+447 
-454 GADRALELG
+454 
-463 FDEITVDG
+463 
-471 VTWSWWLRTVGPK
+471 
-484 HLAPGNFFSIVLG
+484 
-497 DGSLLE
+497 
-503 EGTCAD
+503 
-509 SCDIGIR
+509 
-516 PAMWVDA
+516 
-523 SALVATIT
+523 
-531 PGGTVTFGSYEQ
+531 
-543 DNDTANGAEPIQWK
+543 WK
-557 VLACEGDTALLISE
+557 VLACESDTALLISE

-583 SARWDTSSLRTEL
+583 SARWDTSSLRAEL

-623 PVTGVQDDSAA
+623 PVTGMQDDSAA

-647 NDYFQDALARVT
+647 NDYFQDELDRVT

-677 ETLAEDFGGNAS
+677 ETLAEDFGGSAKP
-689 CGTSWLLRTP
+689 GTDWLLRTP
-699 SQNDDTVVFV
+699 GQDGSTVAIARDTWYY
-709 HDEACDPENSNTCY
+709 TT
-723 HRGEED
+723 ED
-729 WGYAC
+729 FDRVTNGG
-734 SLNYC
+734 YC
-739 FWGKNVSSFQVG
+739 FRDGGVTDFRTG

-765 TDTMGDLSSVKVG
+765 ADTVGDLSSAQVG
-778 DFITVGRYEQDNNLT
+778 DLITIGRYEQDNDLD
-793 NGPEPIEWRVLDKK
+793 NGPEAIQWRVLDKK
-807 DGKLLVISDKSLYES
+807 DGKLLVISDKALDYISYSYEWDQVEKS
-822 SFAYLGWQPVP
+822 VWAT
-833 QNWESSCARGWLN
+833 SCSRGWLN

-856 AEQARVVLT
+856 AEQARISLSDI
-865 NVHTEPTEGSPIDP
+865 HTDPSPGFDNDP

-886 MFLVSGQ
+886 VFLLSAQ
-893 EASTYFPTAESRRTK
+893 ETEQYFPTAESRRVL
-908 TTAYAL
+908 L
-914 SRRSESIAHHG
+914 SDYVHPHNKIRINRQGWGTNATRIHG
-925 FDGDFEV
+925 DWG
-932 WADVSFWLLRSPA
+932 LRSPN
-945 QKPNWVYGAAYIYDY
+945 KYGTFAYILDYQTIYWTAGDIWYD
-960 TTPYGEPGDVWYH
+960 GGGFE
-973 DGRATGDIRPAMWIE
+973 GDIRPAMWIE
-988 ASPAENTPAD
+988 AKPAAD
-998 PSTLPDAVVPGDTI
+998 ASAYPSALPDAVVPGDTI

-1091 AVCLTN
+1091 AVYLTN

-1104 DYTDTDPGSDTQDY
+1104 DYTDTDPGKDTQDY

-1137 SDAVAPYTEVAR
+1137 FDAIAPYTEVAR

-1157 ALVRNAKYYPMNNAV
+1157 ELVRTAKYYPMNNAV

-1197 FMMRIDA
+1197 FMMRVDA
-1204 TGKADGVGSD
+1204 AGKADGVGSD

>member
-25 PKVPLCTHCGAELR
+25 PKVPLCTRCGAALR

-107 LAEEKR
+107 LAEEKH
-113 KAEEARIA
+113 KAEEAHLA

-191 CAQAEAEAKAKEEAE
+191 RAQAEAEAKAKEEAE

-234 GWLIAVALVLALAAA
+234 GWLVAAVLVLALAAV
-249 ALAVWLLRQPAV
+249 AVWLLRQPTV

-267 ENPVNE
+267 ENPVTE
-273 PQALPTLADTV
+273 PQALPTLAEAV
-284 VPGGTVTFGRYE
+284 VPGDTIAFGHYE
-296 QDNDTANGAE
+296 QDNDTSNGPE
-306 PIQWRVLDVQDGKAL
+306 
-321 IISEKILARGLHR
+321 
-334 STVWD
+334 
-339 GHDYTTWG
+339 
-347 ASLIRSWMNDDFY
+347 
-360 DVAFSDTEKKAIQLT
+360 AIT
-375 DVKDEANPYMDD
+375 
-387 IVTRPNTYNW
+387 
-397 SAMEPGA
+397 
-404 DTQDYV
+404 
-410 FALSINEFEKYFPDP
+410 
-425 GSAKAEATEVAK
+425 
-437 VGNPYAKDER
+437 
-447 LREALYT
+447 
-454 GADRALELG
+454 
-463 FDEITVDG
+463 
-471 VTWSWWLRTVGPK
+471 
-484 HLAPGNFFSIVLG
+484 
-497 DGSLLE
+497 
-503 EGTCAD
+503 
-509 SCDIGIR
+509 
-516 PAMWVDA
+516 
-523 SALVATIT
+523 
-531 PGGTVTFGSYEQ
+531 
-543 DNDTANGAEPIQWK
+543 WK
-557 VLACEGDTALLISE
+557 VLACESDTALLISE

-583 SARWDTSSLRTEL
+583 SARWDTSSLRAEL

-677 ETLAEDFGGNAS
+677 ETLAEDFGGSAS
-689 CGTSWLLRTP
+689 RGTSWLLRTP

-709 HDEACDPENSNTCY
+709 HDEACDPENSNDYY

-734 SLNYC
+734 SLSYC

-765 TDTMGDLSSVKVG
+765 ADTVGDLSSAQVG
-778 DFITVGRYEQDNNLT
+778 DLITIGRYEQDNDLD
-793 NGPEPIEWRVLDKK
+793 NGPEAIQWRVLDKK

-886 MFLVSGQ
+886 MFLLSGQ
-893 EASTYFPTAESRRTK
+893 EASAYFPTAESRRTK

-914 SRRSESIAHHG
+914 SRRSESRAHQG
-925 FDGDFEV
+925 FDGDLGD
-932 WADVSFWLLRSPA
+932 WRTNVSFWLLRSPA
-945 QKPNWVYGAAYIYDY
+945 RKPNWVYGAAYIYDY

-973 DGRATGDIRPAMWIE
+973 DGRDTGDIRPAMWIE
-988 ASPAENTPAD
+988 AKPAAD
-998 PSTLPDAVVPGDTI
+998 ASAYPSALPDAVVPGDTI

-1104 DYTDTDPGSDTQDY
+1104 DYTDTDPGKDTQDY

-1137 SDAVAPYTEVAR
+1137 FDAIAPYTEVAR

-1157 ALVRNAKYYPMNNAV
+1157 ELVRTAKYYPMNNAV

-1197 FMMRIDA
+1197 FMMRVDA
-1204 TGKADGVGSD
+1204 AGKADGVGSD

>member
-25 PKVPLCTHCGAELR
+25 PKVPLCTRCGAALR

-61 ELTALEQQ
+61 ELTVLEQQ

-113 KAEEARIA
+113 KAEEARLA

-150 AEEARLAKEKRKA
+150 AEEARLAEEKRKV
-163 EEARLAEEKRKAE
+163 EEARLV
-176 EARLAEEKRKAEEAA
+176 EEKRKAEEAA
-191 CAQAEAEAKAKEEAE
+191 RLAEEKHKAEEAARAQAEAEAKAKEEAE

-234 GWLIAVALVLALAAA
+234 GWLVAAVLVLALAAV
-249 ALAVWLLRQPAV
+249 AVWLLRQPTV

-267 ENPVNE
+267 ENPVTE
-273 PQALPTLADTV
+273 PQALPTLAEAV
-284 VPGGTVTFGRYE
+284 VPGDTIAFGRYE
-296 QDNDTANGAE
+296 QDNDATNGPE
-306 PIQWRVLDVQDGKAL
+306 
-321 IISEKILARGLHR
+321 
-334 STVWD
+334 
-339 GHDYTTWG
+339 
-347 ASLIRSWMNDDFY
+347 
-360 DVAFSDTEKKAIQLT
+360 AIT
-375 DVKDEANPYMDD
+375 
-387 IVTRPNTYNW
+387 
-397 SAMEPGA
+397 
-404 DTQDYV
+404 
-410 FALSINEFEKYFPDP
+410 
-425 GSAKAEATEVAK
+425 
-437 VGNPYAKDER
+437 
-447 LREALYT
+447 
-454 GADRALELG
+454 
-463 FDEITVDG
+463 
-471 VTWSWWLRTVGPK
+471 
-484 HLAPGNFFSIVLG
+484 
-497 DGSLLE
+497 
-503 EGTCAD
+503 
-509 SCDIGIR
+509 
-516 PAMWVDA
+516 
-523 SALVATIT
+523 
-531 PGGTVTFGSYEQ
+531 
-543 DNDTANGAEPIQWK
+543 WK
-557 VLACEGDTALLISE
+557 VLACESDTALLISE

-583 SARWDTSSLRTEL
+583 AARWDTSSLRAEL

-634 TEDMVFIPSLKQA
+634 TEDMVFIPGLKQA

-677 ETLAEDFGGNAS
+677 ETLAEDFGGSAKP
-689 CGTSWLLRTP
+689 GTDWLLRTP
-699 SQNDDTVVFV
+699 GQDGSTVAIARDTWYY
-709 HDEACDPENSNTCY
+709 TT
-723 HRGEED
+723 ED
-729 WGYAC
+729 FDCVTNGG
-734 SLNYC
+734 YC
-739 FWGKNVSSFQVG
+739 FRDGNVTDFRTG
-751 VRPCIRV
+751 VRPCIQV

-765 TDTMGDLSSVKVG
+765 ADTVGDLSSAQVG
-778 DFITVGRYEQDNNLT
+778 DLITIGRYEQDNDLD
-793 NGPEPIEWRVLDKK
+793 NGPETIQWRVLDKK
-807 DGKLLVISDKSLYES
+807 DGKLLVISDKALDYISYSYEWDQVEKS
-822 SFAYLGWQPVP
+822 VWAT
-833 QNWESSCARGWLN
+833 SCSRGWLN

-886 MFLVSGQ
+886 MFLLSGQ
-893 EASTYFPTAESRRTK
+893 EASAYFPTAESRRTK

-914 SRRSESIAHHG
+914 SRRSESRAHQG
-925 FDGDFEV
+925 FDGDLGD
-932 WADVSFWLLRSPA
+932 WRTNVSFWLLRSPA
-945 QKPNWVYGAAYIYDY
+945 RKPNWVYGAAYIYDY

-973 DGRATGDIRPAMWIE
+973 DGRDTGDIRPAMWIE
-988 ASPAENTPAD
+988 AKPAAD
-998 PSTLPDAVVPGDTI
+998 ASAYPSALPDAVVPGDTI

-1091 AVCLTN
+1091 AVYLTN

-1104 DYTDTDPGSDTQDY
+1104 DYTDTDPGKDTQDY

-1137 SDAVAPYTEVAR
+1137 FDAIAPYTEVAR

-1157 ALVRNAKYYPMNNAV
+1157 ELVRTAKYYPMNNAV

-1197 FMMRIDA
+1197 FMMRVDA
-1204 TGKADGVGSD
+1204 AGKADGVGSD

-1222 MWVDVDTLTNVT
+1222 MWVDIDTLTNVM

>member
-25 PKVPLCTHCGAELR
+25 PKVPLCTRCGAALR

-55 ADTNKA
+55 ADANKA
-61 ELTALEQQ
+61 ELTVLEQQ

-113 KAEEARIA
+113 KAEEAR
-121 EEKRKAEEA
+121 
-130 RLAEEKRKAE
+130 LAEEKRKAE

-150 AEEARLAKEKRKA
+150 AEEV
-163 EEARLAEEKRKAE
+163 RLAEEKRKAE
-176 EARLAEEKRKAEEAA
+176 AARLAEEKHKTEEAA
-191 CAQAEAEAKAKEEAE
+191 RAQAEAEAKAKEEAE
-206 ARAAV
+206 ARAAA
-211 EKQPEQTEAEPEK
+211 EKRPEQTKFEPEK
-224 PVKKTGGKKT
+224 PIKKTGGKKT
-234 GWLIAVALVLALAAA
+234 GWLVAAVLVLALAAV
-249 ALAVWLLRQPAV
+249 AVWLLRQPTV

-267 ENPVNE
+267 ENPVTE
-273 PQALPTLADTV
+273 PQALPTLAEAV
-284 VPGGTVTFGRYE
+284 VPGDTIAFGHYE
-296 QDNDTANGAE
+296 QDNDATNGPE
-306 PIQWRVLDVQDGKAL
+306 
-321 IISEKILARGLHR
+321 
-334 STVWD
+334 
-339 GHDYTTWG
+339 
-347 ASLIRSWMNDDFY
+347 
-360 DVAFSDTEKKAIQLT
+360 AIT
-375 DVKDEANPYMDD
+375 
-387 IVTRPNTYNW
+387 
-397 SAMEPGA
+397 
-404 DTQDYV
+404 
-410 FALSINEFEKYFPDP
+410 
-425 GSAKAEATEVAK
+425 
-437 VGNPYAKDER
+437 
-447 LREALYT
+447 
-454 GADRALELG
+454 
-463 FDEITVDG
+463 
-471 VTWSWWLRTVGPK
+471 
-484 HLAPGNFFSIVLG
+484 
-497 DGSLLE
+497 
-503 EGTCAD
+503 
-509 SCDIGIR
+509 
-516 PAMWVDA
+516 
-523 SALVATIT
+523 
-531 PGGTVTFGSYEQ
+531 
-543 DNDTANGAEPIQWK
+543 WK
-557 VLACEGDTALLISE
+557 VLACESDTALLISE

-583 SARWDTSSLRTEL
+583 SARWDTSSLRAEL

-634 TEDMVFIPSLKQA
+634 TEDMVSIPSLKQA

-669 REQASALG
+669 REQAAAQG
-677 ETLAEDFGGNAS
+677 ETLAEDFGGSAKP
-689 CGTSWLLRTP
+689 GTDWLLRTP
-699 SQNDDTVVFV
+699 GQDGSTVAIARDTWYY
-709 HDEACDPENSNTCY
+709 TT
-723 HRGEED
+723 ED
-729 WGYAC
+729 FDRVTNGG
-734 SLNYC
+734 YC
-739 FWGKNVSSFQVG
+739 FRDGNVTDFRTG
-751 VRPCIRV
+751 VRPCIQV

-765 TDTMGDLSSVKVG
+765 ADTVGDLSSAQVG
-778 DFITVGRYEQDNNLT
+778 DLIIIGRYEQDNDLD
-793 NGPEPIEWRVLDKK
+793 NGPEAIQWRVLDKK
-807 DGKLLVISDKSLYES
+807 DGKLLVISDKALDYISYSYEWDQVEKS
-822 SFAYLGWQPVP
+822 VWAT
-833 QNWESSCARGWLN
+833 SCSRGWLN

-856 AEQARVVLT
+856 AEQARISLSDI
-865 NVHTEPTEGSPIDP
+865 HTDPSPGFDNDP

-886 MFLVSGQ
+886 VFLLSAQ
-893 EASTYFPTAESRRTK
+893 ETEQYFPTAESRRVL
-908 TTAYAL
+908 L
-914 SRRSESIAHHG
+914 SDYVHPHNKIRINRQGWGTNATRIHG
-925 FDGDFEV
+925 DWG
-932 WADVSFWLLRSPA
+932 LRSPN
-945 QKPNWVYGAAYIYDY
+945 KYGTFAYILDYQTIYWTAGDIWYD
-960 TTPYGEPGDVWYH
+960 GGGSEGDV
-973 DGRATGDIRPAMWIE
+973 RPAMWIE
-988 ASPAENTPAD
+988 AKPAAD
-998 PSTLPDAVVPGDTI
+998 ASAYPSALPDAVVPGDTI

-1091 AVCLTN
+1091 AVYLTN

-1104 DYTDTDPGSDTQDY
+1104 DYTDTDPGKDTQDY

-1137 SDAVAPYTEVAR
+1137 FDAIAPYTEVAR

-1157 ALVRNAKYYPMNNAV
+1157 ELVRTAKYYPMNNAV

-1197 FMMRIDA
+1197 FMMRVDA
-1204 TGKADGVGSD
+1204 AGKADGVGSD

>member
-1 MICPNCKKQIP
+1 MTCPNCKKQIP

-25 PKVPLCTHCGAELR
+25 PKVPLCTRCGAALR

-55 ADTNKA
+55 ADANKA
-61 ELTALEQQ
+61 ELTVLEQQ

-113 KAEEARIA
+113 KAEEARLA

-150 AEEARLAKEKRKA
+150 AEEARLA
-163 EEARLAEEKRKAE
+163 EEKRKAE

-191 CAQAEAEAKAKEEAE
+191 RLAEEKRKAEEAARAQAEAEAKAKEEAE

-234 GWLIAVALVLALAAA
+234 GWLVAAVLVLALAAA
-249 ALAVWLLRQPAV
+249 ALAAVYSSGGELLLFV
-261 LPDTDE
+261 KDTELLPMEVKLIRKSGGQGDWGVTVQEAQCWVEDGDVVFRLTCKLPGGR
-267 ENPVNE
+267 PVNYSAFSPPAGRE
-273 PQALPTLADTV
+273 FFTKGTITAETSDIYIPVEGFLAAEDMTISMWHVGRSQEFWFVTNFQKIKSRVERYMKVQSEAEQNGNVDADEALPTLAEAV
-284 VPGGTVTFGRYE
+284 VPGDTIAFGRYE
-296 QDNDTANGAE
+296 QDNDLDNGPE
-306 PIQWRVLDVQDGKAL
+306 
-321 IISEKILARGLHR
+321 
-334 STVWD
+334 
-339 GHDYTTWG
+339 
-347 ASLIRSWMNDDFY
+347 
-360 DVAFSDTEKKAIQLT
+360 AIT
-375 DVKDEANPYMDD
+375 
-387 IVTRPNTYNW
+387 
-397 SAMEPGA
+397 
-404 DTQDYV
+404 
-410 FALSINEFEKYFPDP
+410 
-425 GSAKAEATEVAK
+425 
-437 VGNPYAKDER
+437 
-447 LREALYT
+447 
-454 GADRALELG
+454 
-463 FDEITVDG
+463 
-471 VTWSWWLRTVGPK
+471 
-484 HLAPGNFFSIVLG
+484 
-497 DGSLLE
+497 
-503 EGTCAD
+503 
-509 SCDIGIR
+509 
-516 PAMWVDA
+516 
-523 SALVATIT
+523 
-531 PGGTVTFGSYEQ
+531 
-543 DNDTANGAEPIQWK
+543 WK
-557 VLACEGDTALLISE
+557 VLACESDTALLISE
-571 RVLDYLPYDTNG
+571 QVLDYLPYDTNG
-583 SARWDTSSLRTEL
+583 SARWDTSSLRAEL
-596 NGTFYDSAFSDEEKA
+596 NGAFYDSAFSDEEKA

-669 REQASALG
+669 REQASTLG
-677 ETLAEDFGGNAS
+677 ETLAEDFGGSAKP
-689 CGTSWLLRTP
+689 GTDWLLRTP
-699 SQNDDTVVFV
+699 GQDGSTVAIARDTWYY
-709 HDEACDPENSNTCY
+709 TT
-723 HRGEED
+723 ED
-729 WGYAC
+729 FDRVTNGG
-734 SLNYC
+734 YC
-739 FWGKNVSSFQVG
+739 FRDGGVTDFRTG

-765 TDTMGDLSSVKVG
+765 ADTVGDLSSAQVG
-778 DFITVGRYEQDNNLT
+778 DLITIGRYEQDNDLD
-793 NGPEPIEWRVLDKK
+793 NGPEDIQWRVLDKK
-807 DGKLLVISDKSLYES
+807 DGKLLVISDKALDYISYSYEWDQVEKS
-822 SFAYLGWQPVP
+822 VWAT
-833 QNWESSCARGWLN
+833 SCSRGWLN

-856 AEQARVVLT
+856 AEQARISLSDI
-865 NVHTEPTEGSPIDP
+865 HTDPSPGFDNDP

-886 MFLVSGQ
+886 VFLLSAQ
-893 EASTYFPTAESRRTK
+893 ETEQYFPTAESRRVL
-908 TTAYAL
+908 L
-914 SRRSESIAHHG
+914 SDYVHPHNKIRINRQGWGTNATRIHG
-925 FDGDFEV
+925 DWG
-932 WADVSFWLLRSPA
+932 LRSPN
-945 QKPNWVYGAAYIYDY
+945 KYGTFAYILDYQTIYWTAGDIWYD
-960 TTPYGEPGDVWYH
+960 GGGFE
-973 DGRATGDIRPAMWIE
+973 GDIRPAMWIE
-988 ASPAENTPAD
+988 AKPAAD
-998 PSTLPDAVVPGDTI
+998 ASAYPSALPDAVVPGDTI

-1024 NGPEA
+1024 NGPET

-1091 AVCLTN
+1091 AVYLTN

-1104 DYTDTDPGSDTQDY
+1104 DYTDTDPGKDTQDY

-1137 SDAVAPYTEVAR
+1137 FDAIAPYTEVAR

-1157 ALVRNAKYYPMNNAV
+1157 ELVRTAKYYPMNNAV

-1197 FMMRIDA
+1197 FMMRVDA
-1204 TGKADGVGSD
+1204 AGKADGVGSD

>member
-25 PKVPLCTHCGAELR
+25 PKVPLCTRCGAALR

-61 ELTALEQQ
+61 ELTVLEQQ

-113 KAEEARIA
+113 KAEEARLAEEKRKAEEARLAEEKRKAEEALLA

-140 EARLAEEKRK
+140 EARLAEKKRK
-150 AEEARLAKEKRKA
+150 AEEAVR
-163 EEARLAEEKRKAE
+163 
-176 EARLAEEKRKAEEAA
+176 
-191 CAQAEAEAKAKEEAE
+191 AQAEAEAKAKEEAE
-206 ARAAV
+206 ARAAA
-211 EKQPEQTEAEPEK
+211 EKRPEQTKFEPEK
-224 PVKKTGGKKT
+224 PIKKTGGEKT
-234 GWLIAVALVLALAAA
+234 GWLVAAVLVLALAAV
-249 ALAVWLLRQPAV
+249 AVWLLRQPTV

-267 ENPVNE
+267 ENPVTE
-273 PQALPTLADTV
+273 PQALPTLAEAV
-284 VPGGTVTFGRYE
+284 VPGDTIAFGHYE
-296 QDNDTANGAE
+296 QDNDTSNGPE
-306 PIQWRVLDVQDGKAL
+306 
-321 IISEKILARGLHR
+321 
-334 STVWD
+334 
-339 GHDYTTWG
+339 
-347 ASLIRSWMNDDFY
+347 
-360 DVAFSDTEKKAIQLT
+360 AIT
-375 DVKDEANPYMDD
+375 
-387 IVTRPNTYNW
+387 
-397 SAMEPGA
+397 
-404 DTQDYV
+404 
-410 FALSINEFEKYFPDP
+410 
-425 GSAKAEATEVAK
+425 
-437 VGNPYAKDER
+437 
-447 LREALYT
+447 
-454 GADRALELG
+454 
-463 FDEITVDG
+463 
-471 VTWSWWLRTVGPK
+471 
-484 HLAPGNFFSIVLG
+484 
-497 DGSLLE
+497 
-503 EGTCAD
+503 
-509 SCDIGIR
+509 
-516 PAMWVDA
+516 
-523 SALVATIT
+523 
-531 PGGTVTFGSYEQ
+531 
-543 DNDTANGAEPIQWK
+543 WK
-557 VLACEGDTALLISE
+557 VLACESDTALLISE

-583 SARWDTSSLRTEL
+583 SARWDTSSLRAEL

-623 PVTGVQDDSAA
+623 PVTGVRDDSAA

-677 ETLAEDFGGNAS
+677 ETLAEDFGGSAS
-689 CGTSWLLRTP
+689 RGTSWLLRTP

-709 HDEACDPENSNTCY
+709 HDEACDPENSNDYY

-734 SLNYC
+734 SLSYC

-765 TDTMGDLSSVKVG
+765 ADTVGDLSSVKVG

-886 MFLVSGQ
+886 MFLLSGQ
-893 EASTYFPTAESRRTK
+893 EASAYFPTAESRRTK

-914 SRRSESIAHHG
+914 SRRSESRAHQG
-925 FDGDFEV
+925 FDGDLGD
-932 WADVSFWLLRSPA
+932 WRTNVSFWLLRSPA
-945 QKPNWVYGAAYIYDY
+945 RKPNWVYGAAYIYDY

-973 DGRATGDIRPAMWIE
+973 DGRDTGDIRPAMWIE
-988 ASPAENTPAD
+988 AKPAAD
-998 PSTLPDAVVPGDTI
+998 ASAYPSALPDAVVPGDTI

-1104 DYTDTDPGSDTQDY
+1104 DYTDTDPGKDTQDY

-1137 SDAVAPYTEVAR
+1137 FDAIAPYTEVAR

-1157 ALVRNAKYYPMNNAV
+1157 ELVRTAKYYPMNNAV

-1197 FMMRIDA
+1197 FMMRVDA
-1204 TGKADGVGSD
+1204 AGKADGVGSD

-1222 MWVDVDTLTNVT
+1222 MWVDVDTLTNVM

>member
-25 PKVPLCTHCGAELR
+25 PKVPLCTRCGAALR

-61 ELTALEQQ
+61 ELTVLEQQ

-113 KAEEARIA
+113 KAEEARLA

-150 AEEARLAKEKRKA
+150 AEEARLAEEKRKA
-163 EEARLAEEKRKAE
+163 EEAARLAEEKRKAE

-191 CAQAEAEAKAKEEAE
+191 RAQAEAEAKAKEEAE

-234 GWLIAVALVLALAAA
+234 GWLVAAVLVLALAAA
-249 ALAVWLLRQPAV
+249 ALAAVYSSGGELLLFVKDTELLPVEVKLIRESGDQGDWGVTIQEAQCWVEGGDVVFHLTCKLPGRQPAEFCAFS
-261 LPDTDE
+261 PPNSE
-267 ENPVNE
+267 EFSVSGTITAESSFVDIYIPVEKFVTAEYMGISISTVGRPEVFWLVNNFQAIKSRVE
-273 PQALPTLADTV
+273 RYMKVQAEAEQNGDADVDAALPTLAEAV
-284 VPGGTVTFGRYE
+284 VPGDTIAFGHYE
-296 QDNDTANGAE
+296 QDNDATNGPE
-306 PIQWRVLDVQDGKAL
+306 
-321 IISEKILARGLHR
+321 
-334 STVWD
+334 
-339 GHDYTTWG
+339 
-347 ASLIRSWMNDDFY
+347 
-360 DVAFSDTEKKAIQLT
+360 AIT
-375 DVKDEANPYMDD
+375 
-387 IVTRPNTYNW
+387 
-397 SAMEPGA
+397 
-404 DTQDYV
+404 
-410 FALSINEFEKYFPDP
+410 
-425 GSAKAEATEVAK
+425 
-437 VGNPYAKDER
+437 
-447 LREALYT
+447 
-454 GADRALELG
+454 
-463 FDEITVDG
+463 
-471 VTWSWWLRTVGPK
+471 
-484 HLAPGNFFSIVLG
+484 
-497 DGSLLE
+497 
-503 EGTCAD
+503 
-509 SCDIGIR
+509 
-516 PAMWVDA
+516 
-523 SALVATIT
+523 
-531 PGGTVTFGSYEQ
+531 
-543 DNDTANGAEPIQWK
+543 WK
-557 VLACEGDTALLISE
+557 VLACESDTALLISE

-583 SARWDTSSLRTEL
+583 SARWDTSSLRAEL

-623 PVTGVQDDSAA
+623 PVTGVQDDSGA

-647 NDYFQDALARVT
+647 NDYFQDELDRVA

-669 REQASALG
+669 REQASAQG
-677 ETLAEDFGGNAS
+677 ETLAEDFGGSAKP
-689 CGTSWLLRTP
+689 GTDWLLRTP
-699 SQNDDTVVFV
+699 GQDGITVAIARDTWYY
-709 HDEACDPENSNTCY
+709 TT
-723 HRGEED
+723 ED
-729 WGYAC
+729 FDRVTNGG
-734 SLNYC
+734 YC
-739 FWGKNVSSFQVG
+739 FRDGGVTDFRTG

-765 TDTMGDLSSVKVG
+765 ADTVGDLSSAQVG
-778 DFITVGRYEQDNNLT
+778 DLITIGRYEQDNDLD
-793 NGPEPIEWRVLDKK
+793 NGPETIQWRVLDKK
-807 DGKLLVISDKSLYES
+807 DGKLLVISDKALDYISYSYE
-822 SFAYLGWQPVP
+822 
-833 QNWESSCARGWLN
+833 WEQVEKSVWATSCSRGWLN
-846 NYFMQTAFTP
+846 NYFMQTAFTS
-856 AEQARVVLT
+856 AEQARISLSDI
-865 NVHTEPTEGSPIDP
+865 HTDPSPGFDNDP

-886 MFLVSGQ
+886 VFLLSAQ
-893 EASTYFPTAESRRTK
+893 ETEQYFPTAESRRVL
-908 TTAYAL
+908 L
-914 SRRSESIAHHG
+914 SDYVHPHNKIRINRQGWGTNATRIHG
-925 FDGDFEV
+925 DWG
-932 WADVSFWLLRSPA
+932 LRSPN
-945 QKPNWVYGAAYIYDY
+945 KYGTFAYILDYQTIYWTAGDIWYD
-960 TTPYGEPGDVWYH
+960 GGGFEGDV
-973 DGRATGDIRPAMWIE
+973 RPAMWIE
-988 ASPAENTPAD
+988 AKPAAD
-998 PSTLPDAVVPGDTI
+998 ASAYPSALPDAVVPGDTI

-1104 DYTDTDPGSDTQDY
+1104 DYTDTDPGKDTQDY

-1137 SDAVAPYTEVAR
+1137 FDAIAPYTEVAR

-1157 ALVRNAKYYPMNNAV
+1157 ELVRTAKYYPMNNAV

-1197 FMMRIDA
+1197 FMMRVDA
-1204 TGKADGVGSD
+1204 AGKADGVGSD

>member
-1 MICPNCKKQIP
+1 MTCPNCKKQIP

-25 PKVPLCTHCGAELR
+25 PKVPLCTRCGAALR

-61 ELTALEQQ
+61 ELTVLEQQ

-113 KAEEARIA
+113 KAEEAR
-121 EEKRKAEEA
+121 
-130 RLAEEKRKAE
+130 LAEEKRKAE

-150 AEEARLAKEKRKA
+150 AEEV
-163 EEARLAEEKRKAE
+163 
-176 EARLAEEKRKAEEAA
+176 RLAEEKRKAEEAA
-191 CAQAEAEAKAKEEAE
+191 RVQAEAEAKAKEEAE
-206 ARAAV
+206 ARAAA
-211 EKQPEQTEAEPEK
+211 EKQPEQTKFEPEK
-224 PVKKTGGKKT
+224 PIKKTGGEKT
-234 GWLIAVALVLALAAA
+234 GWLVAVVLVLALAAA
-249 ALAVWLLRQPAV
+249 ALAAVYSSGGELLLFV
-261 LPDTDE
+261 KDTELLPVEVKLIRKSGGQGDWEVTVQEAQCWVEDGDVVFRLTCKLPGGR
-267 ENPVNE
+267 PVNYSAFSPPAGRE
-273 PQALPTLADTV
+273 FFTKGTITAETSDIYIPVEGFLAAEDMTISMWHVGRSQEFWFVTNFQKIKSRVERYMKVQSEAEQNENVDADEALPTLAEAV
-284 VPGGTVTFGRYE
+284 VPGDTIAFGHYE
-296 QDNDTANGAE
+296 QDNDATNGPE
-306 PIQWRVLDVQDGKAL
+306 
-321 IISEKILARGLHR
+321 
-334 STVWD
+334 
-339 GHDYTTWG
+339 
-347 ASLIRSWMNDDFY
+347 
-360 DVAFSDTEKKAIQLT
+360 AIT
-375 DVKDEANPYMDD
+375 
-387 IVTRPNTYNW
+387 
-397 SAMEPGA
+397 
-404 DTQDYV
+404 
-410 FALSINEFEKYFPDP
+410 
-425 GSAKAEATEVAK
+425 
-437 VGNPYAKDER
+437 
-447 LREALYT
+447 
-454 GADRALELG
+454 
-463 FDEITVDG
+463 
-471 VTWSWWLRTVGPK
+471 
-484 HLAPGNFFSIVLG
+484 
-497 DGSLLE
+497 
-503 EGTCAD
+503 
-509 SCDIGIR
+509 
-516 PAMWVDA
+516 
-523 SALVATIT
+523 
-531 PGGTVTFGSYEQ
+531 
-543 DNDTANGAEPIQWK
+543 WK
-557 VLACEGDTALLISE
+557 VLACESDTALLISE

-583 SARWDTSSLRTEL
+583 SARWDTSSLRAEL

-647 NDYFQDALARVT
+647 NDYFQDELDRVT

-677 ETLAEDFGGNAS
+677 ETLAEDFGGSAKP
-689 CGTSWLLRTP
+689 GTDWLLRTP
-699 SQNDDTVVFV
+699 GQDGSTVAIARDTWYY
-709 HDEACDPENSNTCY
+709 TT
-723 HRGEED
+723 ED
-729 WGYAC
+729 FDRVTNGG
-734 SLNYC
+734 YC
-739 FWGKNVSSFQVG
+739 FRDGGVTDFRTG

-765 TDTMGDLSSVKVG
+765 ADTVGDLSSAQVG
-778 DFITVGRYEQDNNLT
+778 DLITIGRYEQDNDLD
-793 NGPEPIEWRVLDKK
+793 NGPEAIQWRVLDKK
-807 DGKLLVISDKSLYES
+807 DGKLLVISDKALDYISYSYEWDQAEKS
-822 SFAYLGWQPVP
+822 VWAT
-833 QNWESSCARGWLN
+833 SCSRGWLN

-856 AEQARVVLT
+856 AEQARISLSDI
-865 NVHTEPTEGSPIDP
+865 HTDPSPGFDNDP

-886 MFLVSGQ
+886 VFLLSAQ
-893 EASTYFPTAESRRTK
+893 ETERYFPTAESRRVL
-908 TTAYAL
+908 L
-914 SRRSESIAHHG
+914 SDYVHPHNKIRINRQGWGTNATRIHG
-925 FDGDFEV
+925 DWG
-932 WADVSFWLLRSPA
+932 LRSPN
-945 QKPNWVYGAAYIYDY
+945 KYGTFAYILDYQTIYWTAGDIWYD
-960 TTPYGEPGDVWYH
+960 GGGSE
-973 DGRATGDIRPAMWIE
+973 GDIRPAMWIE
-988 ASPAENTPAD
+988 AKPAAD
-998 PSTLPDAVVPGDTI
+998 ASAYPSALPDAVVPGDTI

-1091 AVCLTN
+1091 AVYLTN

-1104 DYTDTDPGSDTQDY
+1104 DYTDTDPGKDTQDY

-1137 SDAVAPYTEVAR
+1137 FDAIAPYTEVAR

-1157 ALVRNAKYYPMNNAV
+1157 ELVRTAKYYPMNNAV

-1197 FMMRIDA
+1197 FMMRVDA
-1204 TGKADGVGSD
+1204 AGKADGVGSD

>member
-25 PKVPLCTHCGAELR
+25 PKVPLCTRCGAALR

-107 LAEEKR
+107 LAEEKH
-113 KAEEARIA
+113 KAEEAHLA

-150 AEEARLAKEKRKA
+150 AEEARLAEEKRKA
-163 EEARLAEEKRKAE
+163 EEAARLAEEKRKAE
-176 EARLAEEKRKAEEAA
+176 EARLAEEKRKAEEAVR
-191 CAQAEAEAKAKEEAE
+191 AQAEAEAKAKEEAE

-224 PVKKTGGKKT
+224 PIKKIGGEKT
-234 GWLIAVALVLALAAA
+234 GWLVAAVLVLALAAV
-249 ALAVWLLRQPAV
+249 AVWLLRQPTV

-267 ENPVNE
+267 ENPVTE
-273 PQALPTLADTV
+273 PQALPTLAEAV
-284 VPGGTVTFGRYE
+284 VPGDTIAFGHYE
-296 QDNDTANGAE
+296 QDNNLDNGPE
-306 PIQWRVLDVQDGKAL
+306 
-321 IISEKILARGLHR
+321 
-334 STVWD
+334 
-339 GHDYTTWG
+339 
-347 ASLIRSWMNDDFY
+347 
-360 DVAFSDTEKKAIQLT
+360 AIT
-375 DVKDEANPYMDD
+375 
-387 IVTRPNTYNW
+387 
-397 SAMEPGA
+397 
-404 DTQDYV
+404 
-410 FALSINEFEKYFPDP
+410 
-425 GSAKAEATEVAK
+425 
-437 VGNPYAKDER
+437 
-447 LREALYT
+447 
-454 GADRALELG
+454 
-463 FDEITVDG
+463 
-471 VTWSWWLRTVGPK
+471 
-484 HLAPGNFFSIVLG
+484 
-497 DGSLLE
+497 
-503 EGTCAD
+503 
-509 SCDIGIR
+509 
-516 PAMWVDA
+516 
-523 SALVATIT
+523 
-531 PGGTVTFGSYEQ
+531 
-543 DNDTANGAEPIQWK
+543 WK

-583 SARWDTSSLRTEL
+583 SARWDTSSLRAEL

-677 ETLAEDFGGNAS
+677 ETLAEDFGGSAS
-689 CGTSWLLRTP
+689 RGTSWLLRTP

-709 HDEACDPENSNTCY
+709 HDEACDPENSNDYY

-734 SLNYC
+734 SLSYC

-765 TDTMGDLSSVKVG
+765 ADTVGDLSSVKVG

-886 MFLVSGQ
+886 MFLLSGQ
-893 EASTYFPTAESRRTK
+893 EASAYFPTAESRRTK

-914 SRRSESIAHHG
+914 SRRSESRAHQG
-925 FDGDFEV
+925 FDGDLGD
-932 WADVSFWLLRSPA
+932 WRTNVSFWLLRSPA
-945 QKPNWVYGAAYIYDY
+945 RKPNWVYGAAYIYDY

-973 DGRATGDIRPAMWIE
+973 DGRDTGDIRPAMWIE
-988 ASPAENTPAD
+988 AKPAAD
-998 PSTLPDAVVPGDTI
+998 ASAYPSALPDAVVPGDTI

-1091 AVCLTN
+1091 AVYLTN

-1104 DYTDTDPGSDTQDY
+1104 DYTDTDPGKDTQDY

-1137 SDAVAPYTEVAR
+1137 FDAIAPYTEVAR

-1157 ALVRNAKYYPMNNAV
+1157 ELVRTAKYYPMDNAV

-1197 FMMRIDA
+1197 FMMRVDA
-1204 TGKADGVGSD
+1204 AGKADGVGSD

-1222 MWVDVDTLTNVT
+1222 MWVDVDALTNVT

>member
-25 PKVPLCTHCGAELR
+25 PKVPLCTRCGAALR

-61 ELTALEQQ
+61 ELTVLEQQ

-113 KAEEARIA
+113 KAEEARLA

-150 AEEARLAKEKRKA
+150 AEEARLAEEMRKA

-176 EARLAEEKRKAEEAA
+176 EARLAEEKHKAEEAA
-191 CAQAEAEAKAKEEAE
+191 RVQAEAEAKAKEEAE
-206 ARAAV
+206 ARAAA
-211 EKQPEQTEAEPEK
+211 EKQPEQTKFEPEK
-224 PVKKTGGKKT
+224 PIKKTGGEKT
-234 GWLIAVALVLALAAA
+234 GWLVAAVLVLALAAV
-249 ALAVWLLRQPAV
+249 AVWLLRQPSV

-267 ENPVNE
+267 ENPVTE
-273 PQALPTLADTV
+273 PQALPTLAEAV
-284 VPGGTVTFGRYE
+284 VPGDTIAFGHYE
-296 QDNDTANGAE
+296 QDNDATNGPE
-306 PIQWRVLDVQDGKAL
+306 
-321 IISEKILARGLHR
+321 
-334 STVWD
+334 
-339 GHDYTTWG
+339 
-347 ASLIRSWMNDDFY
+347 
-360 DVAFSDTEKKAIQLT
+360 
-375 DVKDEANPYMDD
+375 
-387 IVTRPNTYNW
+387 
-397 SAMEPGA
+397 
-404 DTQDYV
+404 
-410 FALSINEFEKYFPDP
+410 
-425 GSAKAEATEVAK
+425 
-437 VGNPYAKDER
+437 
-447 LREALYT
+447 
-454 GADRALELG
+454 
-463 FDEITVDG
+463 
-471 VTWSWWLRTVGPK
+471 
-484 HLAPGNFFSIVLG
+484 
-497 DGSLLE
+497 
-503 EGTCAD
+503 
-509 SCDIGIR
+509 
-516 PAMWVDA
+516 
-523 SALVATIT
+523 TIT
-531 PGGTVTFGSYEQ
+531 
-543 DNDTANGAEPIQWK
+543 WK
-557 VLACEGDTALLISE
+557 VLACESDTALLISE

-583 SARWDTSSLRTEL
+583 SARWDTSSLRAEL

-677 ETLAEDFGGNAS
+677 ETLAEDFGGSAKP
-689 CGTSWLLRTP
+689 GTDWLLRTP
-699 SQNDDTVVFV
+699 GQDGSTVAIARDTWYY
-709 HDEACDPENSNTCY
+709 TT
-723 HRGEED
+723 ED
-729 WGYAC
+729 FDRVTNGG
-734 SLNYC
+734 YC
-739 FWGKNVSSFQVG
+739 FRDGDVTGYRTG

-765 TDTMGDLSSVKVG
+765 ADTVGDLSSAQVG
-778 DFITVGRYEQDNNLT
+778 DLITIGRYEQDNDLD
-793 NGPEPIEWRVLDKK
+793 NGPEAIQWRVLDKK
-807 DGKLLVISDKSLYES
+807 DGKLLVISDKALDYISYSYEWDQVEKS
-822 SFAYLGWQPVP
+822 VWAT
-833 QNWESSCARGWLN
+833 SCSRGWLN

-856 AEQARVVLT
+856 AEQARISLSDI
-865 NVHTEPTEGSPIDP
+865 HTDPSPGFDNDP

-886 MFLVSGQ
+886 VFLLSAQ
-893 EASTYFPTAESRRTK
+893 ETEQYFPTAESRRVL
-908 TTAYAL
+908 L
-914 SRRSESIAHHG
+914 SDYVHPHNKIRINRQGWGTNATRIHG
-925 FDGDFEV
+925 DWG
-932 WADVSFWLLRSPA
+932 LRSPN
-945 QKPNWVYGAAYIYDY
+945 KYGTFAYILDYQTIYWTAGDIWYD
-960 TTPYGEPGDVWYH
+960 GGGFE
-973 DGRATGDIRPAMWIE
+973 GDIRPAMWIE
-988 ASPAENTPAD
+988 AKPAAD
-998 PSTLPDAVVPGDTI
+998 ASAYPSALPEAVVPGDTI

-1091 AVCLTN
+1091 AVYLTN

-1104 DYTDTDPGSDTQDY
+1104 DYTDTDPGKDTQDY

-1137 SDAVAPYTEVAR
+1137 FDAIAPYTEVAR

-1157 ALVRNAKYYPMNNAV
+1157 ELVRTAKYYPMNNAV

-1197 FMMRIDA
+1197 FMMRVDA
-1204 TGKADGVGSD
+1204 AGKADGVGSD

-1222 MWVDVDTLTNVT
+1222 MWVDIDALTNVM

>member
-25 PKVPLCTHCGAELR
+25 PKVPLCTRCGAALR

-61 ELTALEQQ
+61 ELTVLEQQ

-113 KAEEARIA
+113 KAEEARLAEEKRKAEEARLAEEKRKAEEVRLA

-150 AEEARLAKEKRKA
+150 AEEARLAEKKRKA
-163 EEARLAEEKRKAE
+163 EEAVR
-176 EARLAEEKRKAEEAA
+176 
-191 CAQAEAEAKAKEEAE
+191 AQAEAEAKAKEEAE

-234 GWLIAVALVLALAAA
+234 GWLVAAVLVLALAAV
-249 ALAVWLLRQPAV
+249 AVWLLRQPTV

-267 ENPVNE
+267 ENPVTE
-273 PQALPTLADTV
+273 PQALPTLAEAV
-284 VPGGTVTFGRYE
+284 VPGDTIAFGHYE
-296 QDNDTANGAE
+296 QDNDATNGLE
-306 PIQWRVLDVQDGKAL
+306 
-321 IISEKILARGLHR
+321 
-334 STVWD
+334 
-339 GHDYTTWG
+339 
-347 ASLIRSWMNDDFY
+347 
-360 DVAFSDTEKKAIQLT
+360 AIT
-375 DVKDEANPYMDD
+375 
-387 IVTRPNTYNW
+387 
-397 SAMEPGA
+397 
-404 DTQDYV
+404 
-410 FALSINEFEKYFPDP
+410 
-425 GSAKAEATEVAK
+425 
-437 VGNPYAKDER
+437 
-447 LREALYT
+447 
-454 GADRALELG
+454 
-463 FDEITVDG
+463 
-471 VTWSWWLRTVGPK
+471 
-484 HLAPGNFFSIVLG
+484 
-497 DGSLLE
+497 
-503 EGTCAD
+503 
-509 SCDIGIR
+509 
-516 PAMWVDA
+516 
-523 SALVATIT
+523 
-531 PGGTVTFGSYEQ
+531 
-543 DNDTANGAEPIQWK
+543 WK
-557 VLACEGDTALLISE
+557 VLACESDTALLISE

-583 SARWDTSSLRTEL
+583 SARWDTSSLRAEL

-677 ETLAEDFGGNAS
+677 ETLAEDFGGSAS
-689 CGTSWLLRTP
+689 RGTSWLLRTP

-709 HDEACDPENSNTCY
+709 HDEACDPENSNDYY

-734 SLNYC
+734 SLSYC

-765 TDTMGDLSSVKVG
+765 ADTVGDLSSVKVG

-886 MFLVSGQ
+886 MFLLSGQ
-893 EASTYFPTAESRRTK
+893 EASAYFPTAESRRTK

-914 SRRSESIAHHG
+914 SRRSESRAHQG
-925 FDGDFEV
+925 FDGDLGD
-932 WADVSFWLLRSPA
+932 WRTNVSFWLLRSPA
-945 QKPNWVYGAAYIYDY
+945 RKPNWVYGAAYIYDY

-973 DGRATGDIRPAMWIE
+973 DGRDTGDIRPAMWIE
-988 ASPAENTPAD
+988 AKPAAD
-998 PSTLPDAVVPGDTI
+998 ASAYPSALPDAVVPGDTI

-1091 AVCLTN
+1091 AVYLTN

-1104 DYTDTDPGSDTQDY
+1104 DYTDTDPGKDTQDY

-1137 SDAVAPYTEVAR
+1137 FDAVAPYTEVAR

-1157 ALVRNAKYYPMNNAV
+1157 ELVRTAKYYPMNNAV

-1197 FMMRIDA
+1197 FMMRVDA
-1204 TGKADGVGSD
+1204 AGKADGVGSD

-1222 MWVDVDTLTNVT
+1222 MWVDVDTLTNVM

>member
-25 PKVPLCTHCGAELR
+25 PKVPLCARCGAALR

-61 ELTALEQQ
+61 ELTVLEQQ

-87 TEALKAARETL
+87 TEALKAACETL

-107 LAEEKR
+107 LAEEKH
-113 KAEEARIA
+113 KAEEAHLA

-191 CAQAEAEAKAKEEAE
+191 RAQAEAEAKAKEEAE

-234 GWLIAVALVLALAAA
+234 GWLVAAVLVLALAAV
-249 ALAVWLLRQPAV
+249 AVWLLRQPTV

-267 ENPVNE
+267 ENPVTE
-273 PQALPTLADTV
+273 PQALPTLAEAV
-284 VPGGTVTFGRYE
+284 VPGDTIAFGHYE
-296 QDNDTANGAE
+296 QDNDATNGPE
-306 PIQWRVLDVQDGKAL
+306 
-321 IISEKILARGLHR
+321 
-334 STVWD
+334 
-339 GHDYTTWG
+339 
-347 ASLIRSWMNDDFY
+347 
-360 DVAFSDTEKKAIQLT
+360 AIT
-375 DVKDEANPYMDD
+375 
-387 IVTRPNTYNW
+387 
-397 SAMEPGA
+397 
-404 DTQDYV
+404 
-410 FALSINEFEKYFPDP
+410 
-425 GSAKAEATEVAK
+425 
-437 VGNPYAKDER
+437 
-447 LREALYT
+447 
-454 GADRALELG
+454 
-463 FDEITVDG
+463 
-471 VTWSWWLRTVGPK
+471 
-484 HLAPGNFFSIVLG
+484 
-497 DGSLLE
+497 
-503 EGTCAD
+503 
-509 SCDIGIR
+509 
-516 PAMWVDA
+516 
-523 SALVATIT
+523 
-531 PGGTVTFGSYEQ
+531 
-543 DNDTANGAEPIQWK
+543 WK
-557 VLACEGDTALLISE
+557 VLACESDTALLISE

-583 SARWDTSSLRTEL
+583 SARWDTSSLRAEL

-677 ETLAEDFGGNAS
+677 ETLAEDFGGSAS
-689 CGTSWLLRTP
+689 RGTSWLLRTP

-709 HDEACDPENSNTCY
+709 HDEACDPENSNNYY

-734 SLNYC
+734 SLSYC

-765 TDTMGDLSSVKVG
+765 ADTVGDLSSVKVG

-886 MFLVSGQ
+886 MFLLSGQ
-893 EASTYFPTAESRRTK
+893 EASAYFPTAESRRTK

-914 SRRSESIAHHG
+914 SRRSESRAHQG
-925 FDGDFEV
+925 FDGDLGD
-932 WADVSFWLLRSPA
+932 WRTNVSFWLLRSPA
-945 QKPNWVYGAAYIYDY
+945 RKPNWVYGAAYIYDY

-973 DGRATGDIRPAMWIE
+973 DGRDTGDIRPAMWIE
-988 ASPAENTPAD
+988 AKLAAD
-998 PSTLPDAVVPGDTI
+998 ASAYPSALPDAVVPGDTI

-1091 AVCLTN
+1091 AVYLTN

-1104 DYTDTDPGSDTQDY
+1104 DYTDTDPGKDTQDY

-1137 SDAVAPYTEVAR
+1137 FDAIAPYTEVAR

-1157 ALVRNAKYYPMNNAV
+1157 ELVRTAKYYPMNNAV

-1197 FMMRIDA
+1197 FMMRVDA
-1204 TGKADGVGSD
+1204 AGKADGVGSD

-1222 MWVDVDTLTNVT
+1222 MWVDVDALTNVT

>member
-25 PKVPLCTHCGAELR
+25 PKVPLCTRCGAALR

-61 ELTALEQQ
+61 ELTVLEQQ

-113 KAEEARIA
+113 KAEEARLAEEKRKAEEARLAEEKRKTEEARLA

-150 AEEARLAKEKRKA
+150 AEEA
-163 EEARLAEEKRKAE
+163 ARLAEEKHKAE
-176 EARLAEEKRKAEEAA
+176 EAVR
-191 CAQAEAEAKAKEEAE
+191 AQAEAEAKAKEEAE
-206 ARAAV
+206 ARAAAK
-211 EKQPEQTEAEPEK
+211 KQPEPAKAVPEK
-224 PVKKTGGKKT
+224 PLKKTGGEKT
-234 GWLIAVALVLALAAA
+234 GWLVAAVLMLALAAA
-249 ALAVWLLRQPAV
+249 ALAAVYSSGGELLLFV
-261 LPDTDE
+261 KDTELLPVEVKLIRKSGGQGDWGVTVQEAQCWVEDGDVVFRLTCKLPGGR
-267 ENPVNE
+267 PVNYSAFSPPAGRE
-273 PQALPTLADTV
+273 FFTKGTITAETSDIYIPVEGFLAAEDMTISMWHVGRSQEFWFVTNFQKIKSRVERHMKVQSEAEQNGNVDADEALPTLAEAV
-284 VPGGTVTFGRYE
+284 VPGDTIVFGHYE
-296 QDNDTANGAE
+296 QDNDATNGPE
-306 PIQWRVLDVQDGKAL
+306 
-321 IISEKILARGLHR
+321 
-334 STVWD
+334 
-339 GHDYTTWG
+339 
-347 ASLIRSWMNDDFY
+347 
-360 DVAFSDTEKKAIQLT
+360 AIT
-375 DVKDEANPYMDD
+375 
-387 IVTRPNTYNW
+387 
-397 SAMEPGA
+397 
-404 DTQDYV
+404 
-410 FALSINEFEKYFPDP
+410 
-425 GSAKAEATEVAK
+425 
-437 VGNPYAKDER
+437 
-447 LREALYT
+447 
-454 GADRALELG
+454 
-463 FDEITVDG
+463 
-471 VTWSWWLRTVGPK
+471 
-484 HLAPGNFFSIVLG
+484 
-497 DGSLLE
+497 
-503 EGTCAD
+503 
-509 SCDIGIR
+509 
-516 PAMWVDA
+516 
-523 SALVATIT
+523 
-531 PGGTVTFGSYEQ
+531 
-543 DNDTANGAEPIQWK
+543 WK
-557 VLACEGDTALLISE
+557 VLACESDTALLISE

-583 SARWDTSSLRTEL
+583 SARWDTSSLRAEL

-677 ETLAEDFGGNAS
+677 ETLAEDFGGSAKP
-689 CGTSWLLRTP
+689 GTDWLLRTP
-699 SQNDDTVVFV
+699 GQDGSTVAIARDTWYY
-709 HDEACDPENSNTCY
+709 TT
-723 HRGEED
+723 ED
-729 WGYAC
+729 FDRVTNGG
-734 SLNYC
+734 YC
-739 FWGKNVSSFQVG
+739 FRDGGVTDFRTG

-765 TDTMGDLSSVKVG
+765 ADTVGDLSSAQVG
-778 DFITVGRYEQDNNLT
+778 DLITIGRYEQDNDLD
-793 NGPEPIEWRVLDKK
+793 NGPEAIQWRVLDKK
-807 DGKLLVISDKSLYES
+807 DGKLLVISDKALDYISYSYEWDQVEKS
-822 SFAYLGWQPVP
+822 VWAT
-833 QNWESSCARGWLN
+833 SCSRGWLN

-856 AEQARVVLT
+856 AEQARISLSDI
-865 NVHTEPTEGSPIDP
+865 HTDPSPGFDNDP

-886 MFLVSGQ
+886 VFLLSAQ
-893 EASTYFPTAESRRTK
+893 ETEQYFPTAESRRVL
-908 TTAYAL
+908 L
-914 SRRSESIAHHG
+914 SDYVHPHNKIRINRQGWGTNATRIHG
-925 FDGDFEV
+925 DWG
-932 WADVSFWLLRSPA
+932 LRSPN
-945 QKPNWVYGAAYIYDY
+945 KYGTFAYILDYQTIYWTAGDIWYD
-960 TTPYGEPGDVWYH
+960 GGGSEGDV
-973 DGRATGDIRPAMWIE
+973 RPAMWIE
-988 ASPAENTPAD
+988 AKPAAD
-998 PSTLPDAVVPGDTI
+998 ASAYPSALPDAVVPGDTI

-1091 AVCLTN
+1091 AVYLTN

-1104 DYTDTDPGSDTQDY
+1104 DYTDTDPGKDTQDY

-1137 SDAVAPYTEVAR
+1137 FDAIAPYTEVAR

-1157 ALVRNAKYYPMNNAV
+1157 ELVRTAKYYPMNNAV

-1197 FMMRIDA
+1197 FMMRVDA
-1204 TGKADGVGSD
+1204 AGKADGVGSD

>member
-113 KAEEARIA
+113 KAEEARLA

-150 AEEARLAKEKRKA
+150 AEEARLAEEKRKA

-191 CAQAEAEAKAKEEAE
+191 RAQAEAEAKAKEEAE

-234 GWLIAVALVLALAAA
+234 GWLVAAVLVLALAAV
-249 ALAVWLLRQPAV
+249 AVWLLRQPTV

-267 ENPVNE
+267 ENPVTE
-273 PQALPTLADTV
+273 PQALPTLAEAV
-284 VPGGTVTFGRYE
+284 VPGDTIAFGHYE
-296 QDNDTANGAE
+296 QDNDATNGPE
-306 PIQWRVLDVQDGKAL
+306 
-321 IISEKILARGLHR
+321 
-334 STVWD
+334 
-339 GHDYTTWG
+339 
-347 ASLIRSWMNDDFY
+347 
-360 DVAFSDTEKKAIQLT
+360 AIT
-375 DVKDEANPYMDD
+375 
-387 IVTRPNTYNW
+387 
-397 SAMEPGA
+397 
-404 DTQDYV
+404 
-410 FALSINEFEKYFPDP
+410 
-425 GSAKAEATEVAK
+425 
-437 VGNPYAKDER
+437 
-447 LREALYT
+447 
-454 GADRALELG
+454 
-463 FDEITVDG
+463 
-471 VTWSWWLRTVGPK
+471 
-484 HLAPGNFFSIVLG
+484 
-497 DGSLLE
+497 
-503 EGTCAD
+503 
-509 SCDIGIR
+509 
-516 PAMWVDA
+516 
-523 SALVATIT
+523 
-531 PGGTVTFGSYEQ
+531 
-543 DNDTANGAEPIQWK
+543 WK
-557 VLACEGDTALLISE
+557 VLACESDTALLISE

-583 SARWDTSSLRTEL
+583 SARWDTSSLRAEL

-647 NDYFQDALARVT
+647 NDYFQDALDRVT

-677 ETLAEDFGGNAS
+677 ETLAEDFGGSAKP
-689 CGTSWLLRTP
+689 GTDWLLRTP
-699 SQNDDTVVFV
+699 GQDGITVAIARDTWYY
-709 HDEACDPENSNTCY
+709 TT
-723 HRGEED
+723 ED
-729 WGYAC
+729 FDRVTNGG
-734 SLNYC
+734 YC
-739 FWGKNVSSFQVG
+739 FRDGDVTDFRTG

-765 TDTMGDLSSVKVG
+765 ADTVGDLSSAQVG
-778 DFITVGRYEQDNNLT
+778 DLITIGRYEQDNDLD
-793 NGPEPIEWRVLDKK
+793 NGPEAIQWRVLDKK
-807 DGKLLVISDKSLYES
+807 DGKLLVISDKALDYISYSYE
-822 SFAYLGWQPVP
+822 
-833 QNWESSCARGWLN
+833 WEQVEKSVWATSCSRGWLN

-856 AEQARVVLT
+856 AEQARISLSDI
-865 NVHTEPTEGSPIDP
+865 HTDPSPGFDNDP

-886 MFLVSGQ
+886 VFLLSAQ
-893 EASTYFPTAESRRTK
+893 ETEQYFPTAESRRVL
-908 TTAYAL
+908 L
-914 SRRSESIAHHG
+914 SDYVHPHNKIRINRQGWGTNATRIHG
-925 FDGDFEV
+925 DWG
-932 WADVSFWLLRSPA
+932 LRSPN
-945 QKPNWVYGAAYIYDY
+945 KYGTFAYILDYQTIYWTAGDIWYD
-960 TTPYGEPGDVWYH
+960 GGGFE
-973 DGRATGDIRPAMWIE
+973 GDIRPAMWIE
-988 ASPAENTPAD
+988 AKPAAD
-998 PSTLPDAVVPGDTI
+998 ASAYPSALPDAVVPGDTI

-1091 AVCLTN
+1091 AVYLTN

-1104 DYTDTDPGSDTQDY
+1104 DYTDTDPGKDTQDY

-1137 SDAVAPYTEVAR
+1137 FDAIAPYTEVAR

-1157 ALVRNAKYYPMNNAV
+1157 ELVRTAKYYPMNNAV

-1197 FMMRIDA
+1197 FMMWVDA
-1204 TGKADGVGSD
+1204 AGKADGVGSD

>member
-113 KAEEARIA
+113 KAEEARLA

-150 AEEARLAKEKRKA
+150 AEEV
-163 EEARLAEEKRKAE
+163 RLAEEKRKVE

-191 CAQAEAEAKAKEEAE
+191 RAQAEAEAKAKEEAE

-224 PVKKTGGKKT
+224 PAQKAGRKKT

-249 ALAVWLLRQPAV
+249 ALVAIYSSGGELLLFVKDTELLPVEAELTLSSGDQGDWGATVQEAQCWVEGGDVVFHLTCKLPGRQPAEFCAFSPPNSEEFSV
-261 LPDTDE
+261 SGTITAESSFVDIYIPVEKFVTAEYMGISISTVGRPEVFWLVNNFQALKSRVERYMKVQAEAEQNGNADADE
-267 ENPVNE
+267 DEDE
-273 PQALPTLADTV
+273 ALPTLAEAV
-284 VPGGTVTFGRYE
+284 VPGDTIAFGR
-296 QDNDTANGAE
+296 
-306 PIQWRVLDVQDGKAL
+306 
-321 IISEKILARGLHR
+321 
-334 STVWD
+334 
-339 GHDYTTWG
+339 
-347 ASLIRSWMNDDFY
+347 
-360 DVAFSDTEKKAIQLT
+360 
-375 DVKDEANPYMDD
+375 
-387 IVTRPNTYNW
+387 
-397 SAMEPGA
+397 
-404 DTQDYV
+404 
-410 FALSINEFEKYFPDP
+410 
-425 GSAKAEATEVAK
+425 
-437 VGNPYAKDER
+437 
-447 LREALYT
+447 
-454 GADRALELG
+454 
-463 FDEITVDG
+463 
-471 VTWSWWLRTVGPK
+471 
-484 HLAPGNFFSIVLG
+484 
-497 DGSLLE
+497 
-503 EGTCAD
+503 
-509 SCDIGIR
+509 
-516 PAMWVDA
+516 
-523 SALVATIT
+523 
-531 PGGTVTFGSYEQ
+531 YEQ

-557 VLACEGDTALLISE
+557 VLACESDTALLISE

-583 SARWDTSSLRTEL
+583 SARWDTSSLRAEL
-596 NGTFYDSAFSDEEKA
+596 NGAFYDSAFSDEEKA
-611 VMTTSSAEPYDN
+611 VMITSSAEPYDN

-669 REQASALG
+669 REQALAQG
-677 ETLAEDFGGNAS
+677 ETLAEDFGGSAKP
-689 CGTSWLLRTP
+689 GTDWLLRTP
-699 SQNDDTVVFV
+699 GQDGSTVAIARDTWYY
-709 HDEACDPENSNTCY
+709 TT
-723 HRGEED
+723 ED
-729 WGYAC
+729 FDRVTDGG
-734 SLNYC
+734 YC
-739 FWGKNVSSFQVG
+739 FRDGDVSDYRTG
-751 VRPCIRV
+751 VRPCIQV

-765 TDTMGDLSSVKVG
+765 ADTVGDLSSAQVG
-778 DFITVGRYEQDNNLT
+778 DLVTIGRYEQDNDLD
-793 NGPEPIEWRVLDKK
+793 NGPEAIQWRVLDKK
-807 DGKLLVISDKSLYES
+807 NGKLLVISDKALDYISYCYKWDQVEKS
-822 SFAYLGWQPVP
+822 VWAT
-833 QNWESSCARGWLN
+833 SCSRGWLN

-856 AEQARVVLT
+856 AEQARISLSDI
-865 NVHTEPTEGSPIDP
+865 HTDPSPGFDNDP

-886 MFLVSGQ
+886 VFLLSAQ
-893 EASTYFPTAESRRTK
+893 ETEQYFPTAESRRVL
-908 TTAYAL
+908 L
-914 SRRSESIAHHG
+914 SDYVHPHNKIRINRQGWGTNATRIHG
-925 FDGDFEV
+925 DWG
-932 WADVSFWLLRSPA
+932 LRSPN
-945 QKPNWVYGAAYIYDY
+945 KYGTFAYILDYQTIYWTAGDIWYD
-960 TTPYGEPGDVWYH
+960 GGGSE
-973 DGRATGDIRPAMWIE
+973 GDIRPAMWIE
-988 ASPAENTPAD
+988 AKPAANAPSD
-998 PSTLPDAVVPGDTI
+998 PSALPDAVVPGDTI

-1104 DYTDTDPGSDTQDY
+1104 DYMDTDPGSDTQDY

-1137 SDAVAPYTEVAR
+1137 SDAIAPYTEVAR

-1157 ALVRNAKYYPMNNAV
+1157 ALVRTAKYYPMNNAA

-1197 FMMRIDA
+1197 FMIRVDA
-1204 TGKADGVGSD
+1204 AGKADGVGSD

-1222 MWVDVDTLTNVT
+1222 MWVDIDTLTNVM

>member
-25 PKVPLCTHCGAELR
+25 PKVPLCTRCGAALR

-61 ELTALEQQ
+61 ELTVLEQQ

-113 KAEEARIA
+113 KAEEARLA

-163 EEARLAEEKRKAE
+163 GEA
-176 EARLAEEKRKAEEAA
+176 ARLAEEKRKAEEAA
-191 CAQAEAEAKAKEEAE
+191 RAQAEAEAKAKEEAE
-206 ARAAV
+206 ARAAA
-211 EKQPEQTEAEPEK
+211 EKRPEQTKFEPEK
-224 PVKKTGGKKT
+224 PIKKTGGEKT
-234 GWLIAVALVLALAAA
+234 GWLVAAVLVLALAAV
-249 ALAVWLLRQPAV
+249 AVWLLRQPTV
-261 LPDTDE
+261 LRDTDE
-267 ENPVNE
+267 ENPVTE
-273 PQALPTLADTV
+273 PQALPTLAEAV
-284 VPGGTVTFGRYE
+284 VPGDTIAFGHYE
-296 QDNDTANGAE
+296 QDNDATNGPE
-306 PIQWRVLDVQDGKAL
+306 
-321 IISEKILARGLHR
+321 
-334 STVWD
+334 
-339 GHDYTTWG
+339 
-347 ASLIRSWMNDDFY
+347 
-360 DVAFSDTEKKAIQLT
+360 AIT
-375 DVKDEANPYMDD
+375 
-387 IVTRPNTYNW
+387 
-397 SAMEPGA
+397 
-404 DTQDYV
+404 
-410 FALSINEFEKYFPDP
+410 
-425 GSAKAEATEVAK
+425 
-437 VGNPYAKDER
+437 
-447 LREALYT
+447 
-454 GADRALELG
+454 
-463 FDEITVDG
+463 
-471 VTWSWWLRTVGPK
+471 
-484 HLAPGNFFSIVLG
+484 
-497 DGSLLE
+497 
-503 EGTCAD
+503 
-509 SCDIGIR
+509 
-516 PAMWVDA
+516 
-523 SALVATIT
+523 
-531 PGGTVTFGSYEQ
+531 
-543 DNDTANGAEPIQWK
+543 WK
-557 VLACEGDTALLISE
+557 VLACESDTALLISE

-583 SARWDTSSLRTEL
+583 SARWDTSSLRAEL

-634 TEDMVFIPSLKQA
+634 TEDMAFIPSLKQA
-647 NDYFQDALARVT
+647 NDYFQDALARVA

-669 REQASALG
+669 REQAAAQG
-677 ETLAEDFGGNAS
+677 ETLAEDFGGSAKP
-689 CGTSWLLRTP
+689 GTDWLLRTP
-699 SQNDDTVVFV
+699 GQDGSTVAIARDTWYY
-709 HDEACDPENSNTCY
+709 TI
-723 HRGEED
+723 ED
-729 WGYAC
+729 FDRVTNGG
-734 SLNYC
+734 YC
-739 FWGKNVSSFQVG
+739 FRDGGVTDFRTG

-765 TDTMGDLSSVKVG
+765 ADTVGDLSSAQVG
-778 DFITVGRYEQDNNLT
+778 DLITIGRYEQDNDLD
-793 NGPEPIEWRVLDKK
+793 NGPEAIQWRVLDKK
-807 DGKLLVISDKSLYES
+807 DGKLLVISDKALDYISYSYEWDQVEKS
-822 SFAYLGWQPVP
+822 VWAT
-833 QNWESSCARGWLN
+833 SCSRGWLN

-856 AEQARVVLT
+856 AEQARISLSDI
-865 NVHTEPTEGSPIDP
+865 HTDPSPGFDNDP

-886 MFLVSGQ
+886 VFLLSAQ
-893 EASTYFPTAESRRTK
+893 ETEQYFPTAESRRVL
-908 TTAYAL
+908 L
-914 SRRSESIAHHG
+914 SDYVHPHNKIRINRQGWGTNATRIHG
-925 FDGDFEV
+925 DWG
-932 WADVSFWLLRSPA
+932 LRSPN
-945 QKPNWVYGAAYIYDY
+945 KYGTFAYILDYQTIYWTAGDIWYD
-960 TTPYGEPGDVWYH
+960 GGGFE
-973 DGRATGDIRPAMWIE
+973 GDIRPAMWIE
-988 ASPAENTPAD
+988 AKPAAD
-998 PSTLPDAVVPGDTI
+998 ASAYPSALPDAVVPGDTI

-1091 AVCLTN
+1091 AVYLTN

-1104 DYTDTDPGSDTQDY
+1104 DYTDTDPGKDTQDY

-1137 SDAVAPYTEVAR
+1137 FDAIAPYTEVAR

-1157 ALVRNAKYYPMNNAV
+1157 ELVRTAKYYPMNNAV

-1197 FMMRIDA
+1197 FMMRVDA
-1204 TGKADGVGSD
+1204 AGKADGVGSD

>member
-61 ELTALEQQ
+61 ELTVLEQQ

-87 TEALKAARETL
+87 TEALKAACETL

-107 LAEEKR
+107 LAEEKH
-113 KAEEARIA
+113 KAEEAHLA

-191 CAQAEAEAKAKEEAE
+191 RAQAEAEAKAKEEAE

-234 GWLIAVALVLALAAA
+234 GWLVAAVLVLALAAV
-249 ALAVWLLRQPAV
+249 AVWLLRQPTV

-267 ENPVNE
+267 ENPVTE
-273 PQALPTLADTV
+273 PQALPTLAEAV
-284 VPGGTVTFGRYE
+284 VPGDTIAFGHYE
-296 QDNDTANGAE
+296 QDNDATNGPE
-306 PIQWRVLDVQDGKAL
+306 
-321 IISEKILARGLHR
+321 
-334 STVWD
+334 
-339 GHDYTTWG
+339 
-347 ASLIRSWMNDDFY
+347 
-360 DVAFSDTEKKAIQLT
+360 AIT
-375 DVKDEANPYMDD
+375 
-387 IVTRPNTYNW
+387 
-397 SAMEPGA
+397 
-404 DTQDYV
+404 
-410 FALSINEFEKYFPDP
+410 
-425 GSAKAEATEVAK
+425 
-437 VGNPYAKDER
+437 
-447 LREALYT
+447 
-454 GADRALELG
+454 
-463 FDEITVDG
+463 
-471 VTWSWWLRTVGPK
+471 
-484 HLAPGNFFSIVLG
+484 
-497 DGSLLE
+497 
-503 EGTCAD
+503 
-509 SCDIGIR
+509 
-516 PAMWVDA
+516 
-523 SALVATIT
+523 
-531 PGGTVTFGSYEQ
+531 
-543 DNDTANGAEPIQWK
+543 WK
-557 VLACEGDTALLISE
+557 VLACESDTALLISE
-571 RVLDYLPYDTNG
+571 QVLDYLPYDTNG
-583 SARWDTSSLRTEL
+583 SARWDTSSLRAEL

-647 NDYFQDALARVT
+647 NDYFQDALDRVT

-677 ETLAEDFGGNAS
+677 ETLAEDFGGSAS
-689 CGTSWLLRTP
+689 RGTSWLLRTP

-709 HDEACDPENSNTCY
+709 HDEACDPENSNDYY

-734 SLNYC
+734 SLSYC

-765 TDTMGDLSSVKVG
+765 ADTVGDLSSVKVG

-886 MFLVSGQ
+886 MFLLSGQ
-893 EASTYFPTAESRRTK
+893 EASAYFPTAESRRTK

-914 SRRSESIAHHG
+914 SRRSESRAHQG
-925 FDGDFEV
+925 FDGDLGD
-932 WADVSFWLLRSPA
+932 WRTNVSFWLLRSPA
-945 QKPNWVYGAAYIYDY
+945 RKPNWVYGAAYIYDY

-973 DGRATGDIRPAMWIE
+973 DGRDTGDIRPAMWIE
-988 ASPAENTPAD
+988 AKPAAD
-998 PSTLPDAVVPGDTI
+998 ASAYPSALPDAVVPGDTI

-1091 AVCLTN
+1091 AVYLTN

-1104 DYTDTDPGSDTQDY
+1104 DYTDTDPGKDTQDY

-1137 SDAVAPYTEVAR
+1137 FDAIAPYTEVAR

-1157 ALVRNAKYYPMNNAV
+1157 ELVRNAKYYPMNNAV

-1197 FMMRIDA
+1197 FMMRVDA
-1204 TGKADGVGSD
+1204 AGKADGVGSD

-1222 MWVDVDTLTNVT
+1222 MWVDIDTLTNVT

>member
-25 PKVPLCTHCGAELR
+25 PKVPLCTRCGAALR

-61 ELTALEQQ
+61 ELTVLEQQ

-107 LAEEKR
+107 LAEEKH
-113 KAEEARIA
+113 KAEEAHLA

-150 AEEARLAKEKRKA
+150 AEEV
-163 EEARLAEEKRKAE
+163 
-176 EARLAEEKRKAEEAA
+176 RLAEEKRKAEEAA
-191 CAQAEAEAKAKEEAE
+191 RLAEEKHKAEEAARVQAEAEAKAKEEAE
-206 ARAAV
+206 ARAAA
-211 EKQPEQTEAEPEK
+211 EKQPEQTKFEPEK
-224 PVKKTGGKKT
+224 PIKKTGGEKT
-234 GWLIAVALVLALAAA
+234 CWLVAAVLVLALAAV
-249 ALAVWLLRQPAV
+249 AVWLLRQPTV

-267 ENPVNE
+267 ENPVTE
-273 PQALPTLADTV
+273 PQALPTLAEAV
-284 VPGGTVTFGRYE
+284 VPGDTITFGHYE
-296 QDNDTANGAE
+296 QDNDATNGPE
-306 PIQWRVLDVQDGKAL
+306 
-321 IISEKILARGLHR
+321 
-334 STVWD
+334 
-339 GHDYTTWG
+339 
-347 ASLIRSWMNDDFY
+347 
-360 DVAFSDTEKKAIQLT
+360 AIT
-375 DVKDEANPYMDD
+375 
-387 IVTRPNTYNW
+387 
-397 SAMEPGA
+397 
-404 DTQDYV
+404 
-410 FALSINEFEKYFPDP
+410 
-425 GSAKAEATEVAK
+425 
-437 VGNPYAKDER
+437 
-447 LREALYT
+447 
-454 GADRALELG
+454 
-463 FDEITVDG
+463 
-471 VTWSWWLRTVGPK
+471 
-484 HLAPGNFFSIVLG
+484 
-497 DGSLLE
+497 
-503 EGTCAD
+503 
-509 SCDIGIR
+509 
-516 PAMWVDA
+516 
-523 SALVATIT
+523 
-531 PGGTVTFGSYEQ
+531 
-543 DNDTANGAEPIQWK
+543 WK
-557 VLACEGDTALLISE
+557 VLACESDTALLISE

-583 SARWDTSSLRTEL
+583 SARWDTSSLRAEL
-596 NGTFYDSAFSDEEKA
+596 NGAFYDSAFSDEEKA

-689 CGTSWLLRTP
+689 RGTSWLLRTP

-709 HDEACDPENSNTCY
+709 HDEACDPENSNIYY

-734 SLNYC
+734 SWSYC

-886 MFLVSGQ
+886 MFLLSGQ
-893 EASTYFPTAESRRTK
+893 EASAYFPTAESRRTK

-914 SRRSESIAHHG
+914 SRRSESRAHQG
-925 FDGDFEV
+925 FDGDLGV
-932 WADVSFWLLRSPA
+932 WRTNVSFWLLRSPA
-945 QKPNWVYGAAYIYDY
+945 RKPNWVYGAAYIYDY

-973 DGRATGDIRPAMWIE
+973 DGRDTGDIRPAMWIE
-988 ASPAENTPAD
+988 AKPAAD
-998 PSTLPDAVVPGDTI
+998 ASAYPSALPDAVVPGDTI

-1038 DGKALVISEKILA
+1038 DGKALIISEKILA

-1091 AVCLTN
+1091 AVYLTN

-1104 DYTDTDPGSDTQDY
+1104 DYTDTDPGKDTQDY

-1137 SDAVAPYTEVAR
+1137 FDAIAPYTEVAR

-1157 ALVRNAKYYPMNNAV
+1157 ELVRTAKYYPMNNAV

-1197 FMMRIDA
+1197 FMMRVDA
-1204 TGKADGVGSD
+1204 AGKADGVGSD

>member
-25 PKVPLCTHCGAELR
+25 PKVPLCTRCGAALR

-55 ADTNKA
+55 ADANKA
-61 ELTALEQQ
+61 ELTVLEQQ

-113 KAEEARIA
+113 KAEEARLA

-150 AEEARLAKEKRKA
+150 AEEARLAEEKRKA
-163 EEARLAEEKRKAE
+163 EEVRLAEEKRKAE
-176 EARLAEEKRKAEEAA
+176 EARLAEKKRKAEEAVR
-191 CAQAEAEAKAKEEAE
+191 AQAEAEAKAKEEAE
-206 ARAAV
+206 ARAAA
-211 EKQPEQTEAEPEK
+211 EKRPEQTKFEPEK
-224 PVKKTGGKKT
+224 PIKKTGGKKT
-234 GWLIAVALVLALAAA
+234 GWLVAAVLVLALAAV
-249 ALAVWLLRQPAV
+249 AVWLLRQPTV

-267 ENPVNE
+267 ENPVTE
-273 PQALPTLADTV
+273 PQALPTLAEAV
-284 VPGGTVTFGRYE
+284 VPGDTIAFGHYE
-296 QDNDTANGAE
+296 QDNDATNGPE
-306 PIQWRVLDVQDGKAL
+306 
-321 IISEKILARGLHR
+321 
-334 STVWD
+334 
-339 GHDYTTWG
+339 
-347 ASLIRSWMNDDFY
+347 
-360 DVAFSDTEKKAIQLT
+360 AIT
-375 DVKDEANPYMDD
+375 
-387 IVTRPNTYNW
+387 
-397 SAMEPGA
+397 
-404 DTQDYV
+404 
-410 FALSINEFEKYFPDP
+410 
-425 GSAKAEATEVAK
+425 
-437 VGNPYAKDER
+437 
-447 LREALYT
+447 
-454 GADRALELG
+454 
-463 FDEITVDG
+463 
-471 VTWSWWLRTVGPK
+471 
-484 HLAPGNFFSIVLG
+484 
-497 DGSLLE
+497 
-503 EGTCAD
+503 
-509 SCDIGIR
+509 
-516 PAMWVDA
+516 
-523 SALVATIT
+523 
-531 PGGTVTFGSYEQ
+531 
-543 DNDTANGAEPIQWK
+543 WK
-557 VLACEGDTALLISE
+557 VLACESDTALLISE

-583 SARWDTSSLRTEL
+583 SARWDTSSLRAEL

-669 REQASALG
+669 REQAAAQG
-677 ETLAEDFGGNAS
+677 ETLAEDFGGSAKP
-689 CGTSWLLRTP
+689 GTDWLLRTP
-699 SQNDDTVVFV
+699 GQDGSTVAIARDTWYY
-709 HDEACDPENSNTCY
+709 TT
-723 HRGEED
+723 ED
-729 WGYAC
+729 FDRVTNGG
-734 SLNYC
+734 YC
-739 FWGKNVSSFQVG
+739 FRDGNVTDFRTG

-758 RIPAADT
+758 RIPAVDTADT
-765 TDTMGDLSSVKVG
+765 VGDLSSAQVG
-778 DFITVGRYEQDNNLT
+778 DLITIGRYEQDNDLN
-793 NGPEPIEWRVLDKK
+793 NGPEAIQWRVLDKK
-807 DGKLLVISDKSLYES
+807 DGKLLVISDKALDYISYSYEWDQVEKS
-822 SFAYLGWQPVP
+822 VWAT
-833 QNWESSCARGWLN
+833 SCSRGWLN

-856 AEQARVVLT
+856 AEQARISLSDI
-865 NVHTEPTEGSPIDP
+865 HTDPSPGFDNDP

-886 MFLVSGQ
+886 VFLLSAQ
-893 EASTYFPTAESRRTK
+893 ETEQYFPTAESRRVL
-908 TTAYAL
+908 L
-914 SRRSESIAHHG
+914 SDYVHPPNRIRINRQGWGTNATRIHG
-925 FDGDFEV
+925 DWG
-932 WADVSFWLLRSPA
+932 LRSPN
-945 QKPNWVYGAAYIYDY
+945 KYGTFAYILDYQTIYWTAGDIWYD
-960 TTPYGEPGDVWYH
+960 GGGSEGDV
-973 DGRATGDIRPAMWIE
+973 RPAMWIE
-988 ASPAENTPAD
+988 AKPAADASASPSA
-998 PSTLPDAVVPGDTI
+998 LPDAVVPGDTI

-1091 AVCLTN
+1091 AVYLTN

-1104 DYTDTDPGSDTQDY
+1104 DYTDTDPGKDTQDY

-1137 SDAVAPYTEVAR
+1137 FDAIAPYTEVAR

-1157 ALVRNAKYYPMNNAV
+1157 ELVRTAKYYPMNNAV

-1197 FMMRIDA
+1197 FMMRVDA
-1204 TGKADGVGSD
+1204 AGKADGVGSD

>member
-25 PKVPLCTHCGAELR
+25 PKAPLCTRCGAALR

-55 ADTNKA
+55 AGTNKA
-61 ELTALEQQ
+61 ELTVLEQQ

-113 KAEEARIA
+113 KAEEARLA

-150 AEEARLAKEKRKA
+150 AEEARLAEEKRKA
-163 EEARLAEEKRKAE
+163 EEVRLAEEKRKAE
-176 EARLAEEKRKAEEAA
+176 EARLAEKKRKAEEAA
-191 CAQAEAEAKAKEEAE
+191 RVQAEAEAKAKEEAE
-206 ARAAV
+206 ARAAA
-211 EKQPEQTEAEPEK
+211 EKQPEPAKAVPEK

-234 GWLIAVALVLALAAA
+234 GWLVAAVLVLALAAV
-249 ALAVWLLRQPAV
+249 AVWLLRQPTV

-267 ENPVNE
+267 ENPVTE
-273 PQALPTLADTV
+273 PQTLPTLAEAV
-284 VPGGTVTFGRYE
+284 VPGDTITFGHYE
-296 QDNDTANGAE
+296 QDNDATNGPE
-306 PIQWRVLDVQDGKAL
+306 
-321 IISEKILARGLHR
+321 
-334 STVWD
+334 
-339 GHDYTTWG
+339 
-347 ASLIRSWMNDDFY
+347 
-360 DVAFSDTEKKAIQLT
+360 AIT
-375 DVKDEANPYMDD
+375 
-387 IVTRPNTYNW
+387 
-397 SAMEPGA
+397 
-404 DTQDYV
+404 
-410 FALSINEFEKYFPDP
+410 
-425 GSAKAEATEVAK
+425 
-437 VGNPYAKDER
+437 
-447 LREALYT
+447 
-454 GADRALELG
+454 
-463 FDEITVDG
+463 
-471 VTWSWWLRTVGPK
+471 
-484 HLAPGNFFSIVLG
+484 
-497 DGSLLE
+497 
-503 EGTCAD
+503 
-509 SCDIGIR
+509 
-516 PAMWVDA
+516 
-523 SALVATIT
+523 
-531 PGGTVTFGSYEQ
+531 
-543 DNDTANGAEPIQWK
+543 WK
-557 VLACEGDTALLISE
+557 VLACESDTALLISE

-583 SARWDTSSLRTEL
+583 SARWDTSSLRAEL

-677 ETLAEDFGGNAS
+677 ETLAEDFGGSAKP
-689 CGTSWLLRTP
+689 GTDWLLRTP
-699 SQNDDTVVFV
+699 GQDGSTVAIARDTWYY
-709 HDEACDPENSNTCY
+709 TT
-723 HRGEED
+723 ED
-729 WGYAC
+729 FDRVTDGG
-734 SLNYC
+734 YC
-739 FWGKNVSSFQVG
+739 FRDGDVTDFRTG

-765 TDTMGDLSSVKVG
+765 ADTVGDLSSAQVG
-778 DFITVGRYEQDNNLT
+778 DLITIGRYEQDNDLD
-793 NGPEPIEWRVLDKK
+793 NGPEAIQWRVLDKK
-807 DGKLLVISDKSLYES
+807 DGKLLVISDKALDYISYSYEWDQVEKS
-822 SFAYLGWQPVP
+822 VWAT
-833 QNWESSCARGWLN
+833 SCSRGWLN

-856 AEQARVVLT
+856 AEQARISLSDI
-865 NVHTEPTEGSPIDP
+865 HTDPSPGFDNDP

-886 MFLVSGQ
+886 VFLLSAQ
-893 EASTYFPTAESRRTK
+893 ETEQYFPTAESRRVL
-908 TTAYAL
+908 L
-914 SRRSESIAHHG
+914 SDYVHPHNKIRINRQGWGTNATRIHG
-925 FDGDFEV
+925 DWG
-932 WADVSFWLLRSPA
+932 LRSPN
-945 QKPNWVYGAAYIYDY
+945 KYGTFAYILDYQTIYWTAGNIWYD
-960 TTPYGEPGDVWYH
+960 GGGFE
-973 DGRATGDIRPAMWIE
+973 GDIRPAMWIE
-988 ASPAENTPAD
+988 AKPAAD
-998 PSTLPDAVVPGDTI
+998 ASAYPSALPDAVVPGDTI

-1091 AVCLTN
+1091 AVYLTN

-1104 DYTDTDPGSDTQDY
+1104 DYTDTDPGKDTQDY

-1137 SDAVAPYTEVAR
+1137 FDAIAPYTEVAR

-1157 ALVRNAKYYPMNNAV
+1157 ELVRTAKYYPMNNAV

-1183 WLRTVGQDYAADGN
+1183 WLRTGGQDYAADGN
-1197 FMMRIDA
+1197 FMMRVDA
-1204 TGKADGVGSD
+1204 AGKAAGVGSD

>member
-113 KAEEARIA
+113 KAEEARLA

-150 AEEARLAKEKRKA
+150 AEEARLAEEKRKA

-191 CAQAEAEAKAKEEAE
+191 RAQAEAEAKAKEEAE

-234 GWLIAVALVLALAAA
+234 GWLVAAVLVLALAAV
-249 ALAVWLLRQPAV
+249 AVWLLRQPTV

-267 ENPVNE
+267 ENPVTE
-273 PQALPTLADTV
+273 PQALPTLAEAV
-284 VPGGTVTFGRYE
+284 VPGDTIAFGHYE
-296 QDNDTANGAE
+296 QDNDATNGPE
-306 PIQWRVLDVQDGKAL
+306 
-321 IISEKILARGLHR
+321 
-334 STVWD
+334 
-339 GHDYTTWG
+339 
-347 ASLIRSWMNDDFY
+347 
-360 DVAFSDTEKKAIQLT
+360 AIT
-375 DVKDEANPYMDD
+375 
-387 IVTRPNTYNW
+387 
-397 SAMEPGA
+397 
-404 DTQDYV
+404 
-410 FALSINEFEKYFPDP
+410 
-425 GSAKAEATEVAK
+425 
-437 VGNPYAKDER
+437 
-447 LREALYT
+447 
-454 GADRALELG
+454 
-463 FDEITVDG
+463 
-471 VTWSWWLRTVGPK
+471 
-484 HLAPGNFFSIVLG
+484 
-497 DGSLLE
+497 
-503 EGTCAD
+503 
-509 SCDIGIR
+509 
-516 PAMWVDA
+516 
-523 SALVATIT
+523 
-531 PGGTVTFGSYEQ
+531 
-543 DNDTANGAEPIQWK
+543 WK
-557 VLACEGDTALLISE
+557 VLACESDTALLISE

-583 SARWDTSSLRTEL
+583 SARWDTSSLRAEL

-677 ETLAEDFGGNAS
+677 ETLAEDFGGSAS
-689 CGTSWLLRTP
+689 RGTSWLLRTP

-709 HDEACDPENSNTCY
+709 HDEACDPENSNDYY

-734 SLNYC
+734 SLSYC

-765 TDTMGDLSSVKVG
+765 ADTVGDLSSVKVG

-886 MFLVSGQ
+886 MFLLSGQ
-893 EASTYFPTAESRRTK
+893 EASAYFPTAESRRTK

-914 SRRSESIAHHG
+914 SRRSESRAHQG
-925 FDGDFEV
+925 FDGDLGD
-932 WADVSFWLLRSPA
+932 WRTNVSFWLLRSPA
-945 QKPNWVYGAAYIYDY
+945 RKPNWVYGAAYIYDY

-973 DGRATGDIRPAMWIE
+973 DGRDTGDIRPAMWIE
-988 ASPAENTPAD
+988 AKPAAD
-998 PSTLPDAVVPGDTI
+998 ASAYPSALPDAVVPGDTI

-1076 SEDFFDAAFSDEEKT
+1076 SEDFFEAAFSDEEKT

-1104 DYTDTDPGSDTQDY
+1104 DYTDTDPGKDTQDY

-1137 SDAVAPYTEVAR
+1137 FDAIAPYTEVAR

-1157 ALVRNAKYYPMNNAV
+1157 ELVRTAKYYPMNNAV

-1197 FMMRIDA
+1197 FMMRVDA
-1204 TGKADGVGSD
+1204 AGKADGVGSD

-1222 MWVDVDTLTNVT
+1222 MWVDVDALTNVT

>member
-25 PKVPLCTHCGAELR
+25 PKVPLCTRCGAELR

-107 LAEEKR
+107 LAEEKH
-113 KAEEARIA
+113 KAEEAHLA

-150 AEEARLAKEKRKA
+150 AEEARLAEEKRKA

-191 CAQAEAEAKAKEEAE
+191 RAQAEAEAKAKEEAE
-206 ARAAV
+206 ARAAA

-234 GWLIAVALVLALAAA
+234 GWLVAAVLVLALAAA
-249 ALAVWLLRQPAV
+249 ALAAVYSSGGELLLFV
-261 LPDTDE
+261 KDTELLPVEVKLIRESGDQGDWGVTVQEAQCWVEDGDVVFRLTCKLPGGR
-267 ENPVNE
+267 PVNYSAFSPPAGRE
-273 PQALPTLADTV
+273 FFTKGTITAETSDIYIPVEGFLAAEDMTINMWHVGRSQEFWFVTNFQKIKSRVERYMKVQSEAEQNGNADADEDEALPTLAEAV
-284 VPGGTVTFGRYE
+284 VPGDTIAFGRYE
-296 QDNDTANGAE
+296 QDNDTANGPE
-306 PIQWRVLDVQDGKAL
+306 
-321 IISEKILARGLHR
+321 
-334 STVWD
+334 
-339 GHDYTTWG
+339 
-347 ASLIRSWMNDDFY
+347 
-360 DVAFSDTEKKAIQLT
+360 AIT
-375 DVKDEANPYMDD
+375 
-387 IVTRPNTYNW
+387 
-397 SAMEPGA
+397 
-404 DTQDYV
+404 
-410 FALSINEFEKYFPDP
+410 
-425 GSAKAEATEVAK
+425 
-437 VGNPYAKDER
+437 
-447 LREALYT
+447 
-454 GADRALELG
+454 
-463 FDEITVDG
+463 
-471 VTWSWWLRTVGPK
+471 
-484 HLAPGNFFSIVLG
+484 
-497 DGSLLE
+497 
-503 EGTCAD
+503 
-509 SCDIGIR
+509 
-516 PAMWVDA
+516 
-523 SALVATIT
+523 
-531 PGGTVTFGSYEQ
+531 
-543 DNDTANGAEPIQWK
+543 WK

-583 SARWDTSSLRTEL
+583 SARWDTSSLRAEL
-596 NGTFYDSAFSDEEKA
+596 NGAFYDSAFSDEEKA
-611 VMTTSSAEPYDN
+611 VMITSSAEPYDN
-623 PVTGVQDDSAA
+623 PVTGVRDDSAA

-669 REQASALG
+669 REQALAQG
-677 ETLAEDFGGNAS
+677 ETLAEDFGGSAKP
-689 CGTSWLLRTP
+689 GTDWLLRTP
-699 SQNDDTVVFV
+699 GQDGSTVAIARDTWYY
-709 HDEACDPENSNTCY
+709 TT
-723 HRGEED
+723 ED
-729 WGYAC
+729 FDRVTDGG
-734 SLNYC
+734 YC
-739 FWGKNVSSFQVG
+739 FRDGDVTDYRTG

-765 TDTMGDLSSVKVG
+765 ADTVGDLSSAQVG
-778 DFITVGRYEQDNNLT
+778 DLVTIGRYEQDNDLD
-793 NGPEPIEWRVLDKK
+793 NGPEAIQWRVLDKK
-807 DGKLLVISDKSLYES
+807 DGKLLVISDKALDYISYC
-822 SFAYLGWQPVP
+822 YK
-833 QNWESSCARGWLN
+833 WEQVEKSVWATSCSRGWLN

-856 AEQARVVLT
+856 AEQARISLSDI
-865 NVHTEPTEGSPIDP
+865 HTDPSPGFDNDP

-886 MFLVSGQ
+886 VFLLSAQ
-893 EASTYFPTAESRRTK
+893 ETEQYFPTAESRRVL
-908 TTAYAL
+908 L
-914 SRRSESIAHHG
+914 SDYVHPHNKIRINRQGWGTNATRIHG
-925 FDGDFEV
+925 DWG
-932 WADVSFWLLRSPA
+932 LRSPN
-945 QKPNWVYGAAYIYDY
+945 KYGTFAYILDYQTIYWTAGDIWYD
-960 TTPYGEPGDVWYH
+960 GGGFE
-973 DGRATGDIRPAMWIE
+973 GDIRPAMWIE
-988 ASPAENTPAD
+988 AKPAANAPSD
-998 PSTLPDAVVPGDTI
+998 PSALPDAVVPGDTI
-1012 TFGHYEQDNDTS
+1012 TFDHYEQDNDTS

-1197 FMMRIDA
+1197 FMIRVDA
-1204 TGKADGVGSD
+1204 AGKADGVGSD

-1222 MWVDVDTLTNVT
+1222 MWVDIDALTNVT

>member
-113 KAEEARIA
+113 KAEEARLA

-150 AEEARLAKEKRKA
+150 AEEARLAEEKRKA

-191 CAQAEAEAKAKEEAE
+191 RAQAEAEAKAKEEAE

-234 GWLIAVALVLALAAA
+234 GWLVAAVLVLALAAV
-249 ALAVWLLRQPAV
+249 AVWLLRQPTV

-267 ENPVNE
+267 ENPVTE
-273 PQALPTLADTV
+273 PQALPTLAEAV
-284 VPGGTVTFGRYE
+284 VPGDTIAFGHYE
-296 QDNDTANGAE
+296 QDNDATNGPE
-306 PIQWRVLDVQDGKAL
+306 
-321 IISEKILARGLHR
+321 
-334 STVWD
+334 
-339 GHDYTTWG
+339 
-347 ASLIRSWMNDDFY
+347 
-360 DVAFSDTEKKAIQLT
+360 AIT
-375 DVKDEANPYMDD
+375 
-387 IVTRPNTYNW
+387 
-397 SAMEPGA
+397 
-404 DTQDYV
+404 
-410 FALSINEFEKYFPDP
+410 
-425 GSAKAEATEVAK
+425 
-437 VGNPYAKDER
+437 
-447 LREALYT
+447 
-454 GADRALELG
+454 
-463 FDEITVDG
+463 
-471 VTWSWWLRTVGPK
+471 
-484 HLAPGNFFSIVLG
+484 
-497 DGSLLE
+497 
-503 EGTCAD
+503 
-509 SCDIGIR
+509 
-516 PAMWVDA
+516 
-523 SALVATIT
+523 
-531 PGGTVTFGSYEQ
+531 
-543 DNDTANGAEPIQWK
+543 WK
-557 VLACEGDTALLISE
+557 VLACESDTALLISE

-583 SARWDTSSLRTEL
+583 SARWDTSSLRAEL

-647 NDYFQDALARVT
+647 NDYFQDALDRVT

-677 ETLAEDFGGNAS
+677 ETLAEDFGGSAKP
-689 CGTSWLLRTP
+689 GTDWLLRTP
-699 SQNDDTVVFV
+699 GQDGITVAIARDTWYY
-709 HDEACDPENSNTCY
+709 TT
-723 HRGEED
+723 ED
-729 WGYAC
+729 FDRVTNGG
-734 SLNYC
+734 YC
-739 FWGKNVSSFQVG
+739 FRDGDVTDFRTG

-765 TDTMGDLSSVKVG
+765 ADTVGDLSSAQVG
-778 DFITVGRYEQDNNLT
+778 DLITIGRYEQDNDLD
-793 NGPEPIEWRVLDKK
+793 NGPEAIQWRVLDKK
-807 DGKLLVISDKSLYES
+807 DGKLLVISDKALDYISYSYE
-822 SFAYLGWQPVP
+822 
-833 QNWESSCARGWLN
+833 WEQVEKSVWATSCSRGWLN

-856 AEQARVVLT
+856 AEQARISLSDI
-865 NVHTEPTEGSPIDP
+865 HTDPSPGFDNDP

-886 MFLVSGQ
+886 VFLLSAQ
-893 EASTYFPTAESRRTK
+893 ETEQYFPTAESRRVL
-908 TTAYAL
+908 L
-914 SRRSESIAHHG
+914 SDYVHPHNKIRINRQGWGTNATRIHG
-925 FDGDFEV
+925 DWG
-932 WADVSFWLLRSPA
+932 LRSPN
-945 QKPNWVYGAAYIYDY
+945 KYGTFAYILDYQTIYWTAGDIWYD
-960 TTPYGEPGDVWYH
+960 GGGFEGDV
-973 DGRATGDIRPAMWIE
+973 RPAMWIE
-988 ASPAENTPAD
+988 AKPAAD
-998 PSTLPDAVVPGDTI
+998 ASAYPSALPDAVVPGDTI

-1091 AVCLTN
+1091 AVYLTN

-1104 DYTDTDPGSDTQDY
+1104 DYTDTDPGKDTQDY

-1137 SDAVAPYTEVAR
+1137 FDAIAPYTEVAR

-1157 ALVRNAKYYPMNNAV
+1157 ELVRTAKYYPMNNAV

-1197 FMMRIDA
+1197 FMMRVDA
-1204 TGKADGVGSD
+1204 AGKADGVGSD

-1222 MWVDVDTLTNVT
+1222 MWVDIDTLTNVM